1 MGMWGNFSKDEDEE
15 NLDQITATEEKE
27 PIKLID
33 SVNTLTALVNRQKE
47 LSAEILSGIDKE
59 QSLSKQLSTL
69 NLDELNKAA
78 SKETTYKTEEEY
90 DNAYMNQVLNH
101 NNNDLFK
108 SSANFAVSTERK
120 KRYEIYEQML
130 DSNYI
135 VERVLEV
142 FCENIIIRNAQT
154 KSYINTQIND
164 NKMALFDS
172 LGNDIKN
179 SYDKLCKAL
188 LIKYKLQKQLKDT
201 IVPNVCTFGNYFVEI
216 VDLNLLNNLGGI
228 TAHEQVIMD
237 SSGQTLIDE
246 FGNEIKG
253 QKPNNIKT
261 ENLLLESTI
270 YTYEKNKKKD
280 TERKPEIIQ
289 TNIIFESNFDCYES
303 EQDLY
308 NAIQNKD
315 FENILNN
322 GKESIQES
330 STPKTKKRKIKVLNE
345 NGQEIEKEE
354 DILETP
360 HLDSFLQE
368 MLQENSLDQV
378 DLSFFDNMDLMGN
391 ETDTQEQFNIKD
403 ITTLKLDALKDIY
416 LDYHHPKNVIIIEKN
431 NLIYGY
437 LIIED
442 DTSQG
447 QGSYEVDR
455 FKRFSAGLSSHNTTG
470 FETYDN
476 SQVIKDATDSITK
489 EILKKITSNIRLNK
503 NRMLGQNFDYFKT
516 LNIGEEATASLK
528 LLIYQK
534 IKYKSKL
541 KFRFL
546 TPDSIINFT
555 GQVNNK
561 FAPYGTSIFDKMV
574 QPVKLYTLAL
584 MSSIVSRLSRAAVV
598 RKWTIEAGDKRNHE
612 EIVAKTTSDLKS
624 KAITFDKIN
633 QMKNT
638 AEIITD
644 YRDMATITINQQ
656 RFIDM
661 EILPMQDRGLPLND
675 MNDLKQDVIAAGG
688 VPGIYLNIT
697 DSVDLREKLVHL
709 NITFA
714 NNIINKQASI
724 EEGLDQF
731 LNCMFKKV
739 LKYNNYKE
747 QDFNLSNYINYKLNP
762 PLVLQL
768 QSDEAQ
774 ITIVQNIV
782 NALDGLK
789 LPSDPRKIL
798 QRYIPNI
805 NWDTI
810 YKEGQNYKQELG
822 KQAIIT
828 PDNQQGY

>member
-1 MGMWGNFSKDEDEE
+1 MGMWDNFAKEDN
-15 NLDQITATEEKE
+15 NLDEISSTKEKE

-33 SVNTLTALVNRQKE
+33 SVGTLVALTNRSRE

-69 NLDELNKAA
+69 NIDELNKAA
-78 SKETTYKTEEEY
+78 SKETTYKTEEEF

-130 DSNYI
+130 DSNFI

-164 NKMALFDS
+164 NKTDLFSS
-172 LGNDIKN
+172 LGNDVQN

-188 LIKYKLQKQLKDT
+188 LVKYKLQKQLKDT

-216 VDLNLLNNLGGI
+216 VDLNLLSVMGGI

-237 SSGQTLIDE
+237 SSGQTMVDQNGVEYKSLTQTSIVRE
-246 FGNEIKG
+246 EI
-253 QKPNNIKT
+253 
-261 ENLLLESTI
+261 LVESTI
-270 YTYEKNKKKD
+270 EKPKDKKD
-280 TERKPEIIQ
+280 KDKDRDKEKVKT
-289 TNIIFESNFDCYES
+289 TVIFESNFDCFES
-303 EQDLY
+303 EEDLLITIK
-308 NAIQNKD
+308 NNEFKS
-315 FENILNN
+315 ILNSS
-322 GKESIQES
+322 KEIHEDSKDIIQEQEHS
-330 STPKTKKRKIKVLNE
+330 VSNIDNFLNE
-345 NGQEIEKEE
+345 
-354 DILETP
+354 L
-360 HLDSFLQE
+360 
-368 MLQENSLDQV
+368 LQENTLDHI
-378 DLSFFDNMDLMGN
+378 DLGFFDQMNLENSPDNSDLK
-391 ETDTQEQFNIKD
+391 QFNVKD
-403 ITTLKLDALKDIY
+403 IMKLKLDSLKDIY
-416 LDYHHPKNVIIIEKN
+416 LDYHHPKNIIIIEKH
-431 NLIYGY
+431 NLVYGY

-442 DTSQG
+442 ETSQG

-455 FKRFSAGLSSHNTTG
+455 FKRFSAGLSSHGTSG
-470 FETYDN
+470 FESYDN
-476 SQVIKDATDSITK
+476 SQVIRDTTDSITK

-503 NRMLGQNFDYFKT
+503 NRILGQNFDYFKT
-516 LNIGEEATASLK
+516 LNIGEEAIASLK

-546 TPDSIINFT
+546 TPDSIINFS

-656 RFIDM
+656 KFIDM

-697 DSVDLREKLVHL
+697 DNVDLREKLVHL

-714 NNIINKQASI
+714 NNIINKQATI
-724 EEGLDQF
+724 EDGLDQF
-731 LNCMFKKV
+731 LNAMFKKL
-739 LKYNNYKE
+739 LKYNNFKE

-774 ITIVQNIV
+774 ITVVNNIV
-782 NALDGLK
+782 NSLDGLK
-789 LPSDPRKIL
+789 VPIDPRKIL

-805 NWDTI
+805 NWDNI
-810 YKEGQNYKQELG
+810 HKEGLAYKQDFG
-822 KQAIIT
+822 KQAIISQNDQT
-828 PDNQQGY
+828 NY

>member
-1 MGMWGNFSKDEDEE
+1 MGMWDNFAKEDD
-15 NLDQITATEEKE
+15 NLDEISSTEEKE

-33 SVNTLTALVNRQKE
+33 SVGTLVALTNRSRE

-69 NLDELNKAA
+69 NIDELNKAA
-78 SKETTYKTEEEY
+78 SKETTYKTEEEF

-108 SSANFAVSTERK
+108 SSSNFAVSTERK

-130 DSNYI
+130 DSNFI

-164 NKMALFDS
+164 NKTDLFSS
-172 LGNDIKN
+172 LGNDVQN

-188 LIKYKLQKQLKDT
+188 LVKYKLQKQLKDT

-216 VDLNLLNNLGGI
+216 VDLNLLSVMGGI

-237 SSGQTLIDE
+237 SSGQTMVDQNGVEYKSLTQTSIVRE
-246 FGNEIKG
+246 EI
-253 QKPNNIKT
+253 
-261 ENLLLESTI
+261 LVESTI
-270 YTYEKNKKKD
+270 EKPKDKKD
-280 TERKPEIIQ
+280 KKDQDREKEKIKT
-289 TNIIFESNFDCYES
+289 TVIFESNFDCFES
-303 EQDLY
+303 EEDLLITIK
-308 NAIQNKD
+308 NNEFKS
-315 FENILNN
+315 ILNSS
-322 GKESIQES
+322 KEIHEDSKDIIQEQEHS
-330 STPKTKKRKIKVLNE
+330 VSNIDNFLNE
-345 NGQEIEKEE
+345 
-354 DILETP
+354 L
-360 HLDSFLQE
+360 
-368 MLQENSLDQV
+368 LQENTLDHI
-378 DLSFFDNMDLMGN
+378 DLGFFDQMNLENSPDN
-391 ETDTQEQFNIKD
+391 SDSKQFNVKD
-403 ITTLKLDALKDIY
+403 IMKLKLDSLKDIY
-416 LDYHHPKNVIIIEKN
+416 LDYHHPKNIIIIEKH
-431 NLIYGY
+431 NLVYGY

-442 DTSQG
+442 ETSQG

-455 FKRFSAGLSSHNTTG
+455 FKRFSAGLSSHGTSG
-470 FETYDN
+470 FESYDN
-476 SQVIKDATDSITK
+476 SQVIRDTTDSITK

-516 LNIGEEATASLK
+516 LNIGEEAIASLK

-546 TPDSIINFT
+546 TPDSIINFS

-598 RKWTIEAGDKRNHE
+598 RKWTIEAGDKRNHD

-656 RFIDM
+656 KFIDM

-697 DSVDLREKLVHL
+697 DNVDLREKLVHL

-714 NNIINKQASI
+714 NNIINKQATI
-724 EEGLDQF
+724 EDGLDQF
-731 LNCMFKKV
+731 LNAMFKKL
-739 LKYNNYKE
+739 LKYNNFKE

-774 ITIVQNIV
+774 ITVVNNIV
-782 NALDGLK
+782 NSLDGLK
-789 LPSDPRKIL
+789 VPIDPRKIL

-805 NWDTI
+805 NWDNI
-810 YKEGQNYKQELG
+810 HKEGLAYKQDFG
-822 KQAIIT
+822 KQAIISQNDQT
-828 PDNQQGY
+828 NY

>member
-1 MGMWGNFSKDEDEE
+1 MGMWDNFAKEDD
-15 NLDQITATEEKE
+15 NLDEISSTEEKE

-33 SVNTLTALVNRQKE
+33 SVGTLVALTNRSRE

-69 NLDELNKAA
+69 NIDELNKAA
-78 SKETTYKTEEEY
+78 SKETTYKTEEEF

-130 DSNYI
+130 DSNFI

-164 NKMALFDS
+164 NKTDLFSS
-172 LGNDIKN
+172 LGNDVQN

-188 LIKYKLQKQLKDT
+188 LVKYKLQKQLKDT

-216 VDLNLLNNLGGI
+216 VDLNLLSVMGGI

-237 SSGQTLIDE
+237 SSGQTMVDQNGVEYKSLTQTSIVRE
-246 FGNEIKG
+246 EI
-253 QKPNNIKT
+253 
-261 ENLLLESTI
+261 LVESTI
-270 YTYEKNKKKD
+270 EKPKDKKDKNKDREKEKVK
-280 TERKPEIIQ
+280 T
-289 TNIIFESNFDCYES
+289 TVIFESNFDCFES
-303 EQDLY
+303 EEDLLITIK
-308 NAIQNKD
+308 NNEFKS
-315 FENILNN
+315 ILNSS
-322 GKESIQES
+322 KEIHEDSKDIIQEQEHS
-330 STPKTKKRKIKVLNE
+330 VSNIDNFLNE
-345 NGQEIEKEE
+345 
-354 DILETP
+354 L
-360 HLDSFLQE
+360 
-368 MLQENSLDQV
+368 LQENTLDHI
-378 DLSFFDNMDLMGN
+378 DLGFFDQMNLENSPDN
-391 ETDTQEQFNIKD
+391 SDSKQFNVKD
-403 ITTLKLDALKDIY
+403 IMKLKLDSLKDIY
-416 LDYHHPKNVIIIEKN
+416 LDYHHPKNIIIIEKH
-431 NLIYGY
+431 NLVYGY

-442 DTSQG
+442 ETSQG

-455 FKRFSAGLSSHNTTG
+455 FKRFSAGLSSHGTSG
-470 FETYDN
+470 FESYDN
-476 SQVIKDATDSITK
+476 SQVIRDTTDSITK

-516 LNIGEEATASLK
+516 LNIGEEAIASLK

-546 TPDSIINFT
+546 TPDSIINFS

-656 RFIDM
+656 KFIDM

-697 DSVDLREKLVHL
+697 DNVDLREKLVHL

-714 NNIINKQASI
+714 NNIINKQATI
-724 EEGLDQF
+724 EDGLDQF
-731 LNCMFKKV
+731 LNAMFKKL
-739 LKYNNYKE
+739 LKYNNFKE

-774 ITIVQNIV
+774 ITVVNNIV
-782 NALDGLK
+782 NSLDGLK
-789 LPSDPRKIL
+789 VPIDPRKIL

-805 NWDTI
+805 NWDNI
-810 YKEGQNYKQELG
+810 HKEGLAYKQDFG
-822 KQAIIT
+822 KQAIISQNDQT
-828 PDNQQGY
+828 NY

>member
-1 MGMWGNFSKDEDEE
+1 MGMWDNFAKEDD
-15 NLDQITATEEKE
+15 NLDEISSTEEKE

-33 SVNTLTALVNRQKE
+33 SVGTLVALTNRSRE

-69 NLDELNKAA
+69 NIDELNKAA
-78 SKETTYKTEEEY
+78 SKETTYKTEEEF

-130 DSNYI
+130 DSNFI

-164 NKMALFDS
+164 NKTDLFSS
-172 LGNDIKN
+172 LGNDVQN

-188 LIKYKLQKQLKDT
+188 LVKYKLQKQLKDT

-216 VDLNLLNNLGGI
+216 VDLNLLSVMGGI

-237 SSGQTLIDE
+237 SSGQTMVDQNGVEYKSLTQTSIVRE
-246 FGNEIKG
+246 EI
-253 QKPNNIKT
+253 
-261 ENLLLESTI
+261 LVESTI
-270 YTYEKNKKKD
+270 EKPKDKKD
-280 TERKPEIIQ
+280 KDKDREKEKVKT
-289 TNIIFESNFDCYES
+289 TVIFESNFDCFES
-303 EQDLY
+303 EEDLLITIK
-308 NAIQNKD
+308 NNE
-315 FENILNN
+315 FNSILNSS
-322 GKESIQES
+322 KEIHEDSKDIIQEQEHS
-330 STPKTKKRKIKVLNE
+330 VSNIDNFLNE
-345 NGQEIEKEE
+345 
-354 DILETP
+354 L
-360 HLDSFLQE
+360 
-368 MLQENSLDQV
+368 LQENTLDHI
-378 DLSFFDNMDLMGN
+378 DLGFFDQMNLENSPDSSDLK
-391 ETDTQEQFNIKD
+391 QFNVKD
-403 ITTLKLDALKDIY
+403 IMKLKLDSLKDIY
-416 LDYHHPKNVIIIEKN
+416 LDYHHPKNVIIIEKH
-431 NLIYGY
+431 NLVYGY

-442 DTSQG
+442 ETSQG

-455 FKRFSAGLSSHNTTG
+455 FKRFSAGLSSHGTSG
-470 FETYDN
+470 FESYDN
-476 SQVIKDATDSITK
+476 SQVIRDTTDSITK

-516 LNIGEEATASLK
+516 LNIGEEAIASLK

-546 TPDSIINFT
+546 TPDTIINFS

-697 DSVDLREKLVHL
+697 DNVDLREKLVHL

-724 EEGLDQF
+724 EDGLDQF
-731 LNCMFKKV
+731 LNAMFKKL
-739 LKYNNYKE
+739 LKYNNFKE

-774 ITIVQNIV
+774 ITVVNNIV
-782 NALDGLK
+782 NSLDGLK
-789 LPSDPRKIL
+789 VPIDPRKIL

-805 NWDTI
+805 NWDNI
-810 YKEGQNYKQELG
+810 HKEGLAYKQDFG
-822 KQAIIT
+822 KQAIISPNDQT
-828 PDNQQGY
+828 NY

>member
-1 MGMWGNFSKDEDEE
+1 MGMWDNFAKEDD
-15 NLDQITATEEKE
+15 NLDEISSTEEKE

-33 SVNTLTALVNRQKE
+33 SVGTLVALTNRSRE

-69 NLDELNKAA
+69 NIDELNKAA
-78 SKETTYKTEEEY
+78 SKETTYKTEEEF

-130 DSNYI
+130 DSNFI

-164 NKMALFDS
+164 NKTDLFSS
-172 LGNDIKN
+172 LGNDVQN

-188 LIKYKLQKQLKDT
+188 LVKYKLQKQLKDT

-216 VDLNLLNNLGGI
+216 VDLNLLSVMGGI

-237 SSGQTLIDE
+237 SSGQTMVDQNGVEYKSLTQTSIVRE
-246 FGNEIKG
+246 EI
-253 QKPNNIKT
+253 
-261 ENLLLESTI
+261 LVESTI
-270 YTYEKNKKKD
+270 EKPKDKKDKNKDREKEKVK
-280 TERKPEIIQ
+280 T
-289 TNIIFESNFDCYES
+289 TVIFESNFDCFES
-303 EQDLY
+303 EEDLLITIK
-308 NAIQNKD
+308 NNEFKS
-315 FENILNN
+315 ILNSS
-322 GKESIQES
+322 KEIHEDSKDIIQEQEHS
-330 STPKTKKRKIKVLNE
+330 ISNIDNFLNE
-345 NGQEIEKEE
+345 
-354 DILETP
+354 L
-360 HLDSFLQE
+360 
-368 MLQENSLDQV
+368 LQENTLDHI
-378 DLSFFDNMDLMGN
+378 DLGFFDQMNLENSPDN
-391 ETDTQEQFNIKD
+391 SNSKQFNVKD
-403 ITTLKLDALKDIY
+403 IMKLKLDSLKDIY
-416 LDYHHPKNVIIIEKN
+416 LDYHHPKNIIIIEKH
-431 NLIYGY
+431 NLVYGY

-442 DTSQG
+442 ETSQG

-455 FKRFSAGLSSHNTTG
+455 FKRFSAGLSSHGTSG
-470 FETYDN
+470 FESYDN
-476 SQVIKDATDSITK
+476 SQVIRDTTDSITK

-516 LNIGEEATASLK
+516 LNIGEEAIASLK

-546 TPDSIINFT
+546 TPDTIINFS

-697 DSVDLREKLVHL
+697 DNVDLREKLVHL

-714 NNIINKQASI
+714 NNIINKQATI
-724 EEGLDQF
+724 EDGLDQF
-731 LNCMFKKV
+731 LNAMFKKL
-739 LKYNNYKE
+739 LKYNNFKE

-774 ITIVQNIV
+774 ITVVNNIV
-782 NALDGLK
+782 NSLDGLK
-789 LPSDPRKIL
+789 VPIDPRKIL

-805 NWDTI
+805 NWDNI
-810 YKEGQNYKQELG
+810 HKEGLAYKQDFG
-822 KQAIIT
+822 KQAIISQNDQT
-828 PDNQQGY
+828 NY

>member
-1 MGMWGNFSKDEDEE
+1 MGMWDNFAKEDD
-15 NLDQITATEEKE
+15 NLDEISSTEEKE

-33 SVNTLTALVNRQKE
+33 SVGTLVALTNRSRE

-69 NLDELNKAA
+69 NIDELNKAA
-78 SKETTYKTEEEY
+78 SKETTYKTEEEF

-130 DSNYI
+130 DSNFI

-164 NKMALFDS
+164 NKTDLFSS
-172 LGNDIKN
+172 LGNDVQN

-188 LIKYKLQKQLKDT
+188 LVKYKLQKQLKDT

-216 VDLNLLNNLGGI
+216 VDLNLLSVMGGI

-237 SSGQTLIDE
+237 SSGQTMVDQNGVEYKSLTQTSIVRE
-246 FGNEIKG
+246 EI
-253 QKPNNIKT
+253 
-261 ENLLLESTI
+261 LVESTI
-270 YTYEKNKKKD
+270 EKPKDKKD
-280 TERKPEIIQ
+280 KDKDREKEKIKT
-289 TNIIFESNFDCYES
+289 TVIFESNFNCFES
-303 EQDLY
+303 EEDLLITIK
-308 NAIQNKD
+308 NNE
-315 FENILNN
+315 FNSILNSS
-322 GKESIQES
+322 KEIHEDSKDIIQEQEHS
-330 STPKTKKRKIKVLNE
+330 ISNIDNFLNE
-345 NGQEIEKEE
+345 
-354 DILETP
+354 L
-360 HLDSFLQE
+360 
-368 MLQENSLDQV
+368 LQENTLDHI
-378 DLSFFDNMDLMGN
+378 DLGFFDQMNLENSPDN
-391 ETDTQEQFNIKD
+391 SDSKQFNVKD
-403 ITTLKLDALKDIY
+403 IMKLKLDSLKDIY
-416 LDYHHPKNVIIIEKN
+416 LDYHHPKNIIIIEKH
-431 NLIYGY
+431 NLVYGY

-442 DTSQG
+442 ETSQG

-455 FKRFSAGLSSHNTTG
+455 FKRFSAGLSSHGTSG
-470 FETYDN
+470 FESYDN
-476 SQVIKDATDSITK
+476 SQVIKDTTDSITK

-516 LNIGEEATASLK
+516 LNIGEEAIASLK

-546 TPDSIINFT
+546 TPDSIINFS

-697 DSVDLREKLVHL
+697 DNVDLREKLVHL

-714 NNIINKQASI
+714 NNIINKQATI
-724 EEGLDQF
+724 EDGLDQF
-731 LNCMFKKV
+731 LNAMFKKL
-739 LKYNNYKE
+739 LKYNNFKE

-774 ITIVQNIV
+774 ITVVNNIV
-782 NALDGLK
+782 NSLDGLK
-789 LPSDPRKIL
+789 VPIDPRKIL

-805 NWDTI
+805 NWDNI
-810 YKEGQNYKQELG
+810 HKEGLAYKQDFG
-822 KQAIIT
+822 KQAIISQNDQT
-828 PDNQQGY
+828 NY

>member
-1 MGMWGNFSKDEDEE
+1 MGMWDNFAKEDD
-15 NLDQITATEEKE
+15 NLDEISSTEEKE

-33 SVNTLTALVNRQKE
+33 SVGTLVALTNRSRE

-69 NLDELNKAA
+69 NIDELNKAA
-78 SKETTYKTEEEY
+78 SKETTYKTEEEF

-108 SSANFAVSTERK
+108 SSSNFAVSTERK

-130 DSNYI
+130 DSNFI

-164 NKMALFDS
+164 NKTDLFSS
-172 LGNDIKN
+172 LGNDVQN

-188 LIKYKLQKQLKDT
+188 LVKYKLQKQLKDT

-216 VDLNLLNNLGGI
+216 VDLNLLSVMGGI

-237 SSGQTLIDE
+237 SSGQTMVDQNGVEYKSLTQTSIVRE
-246 FGNEIKG
+246 EI
-253 QKPNNIKT
+253 
-261 ENLLLESTI
+261 LVESTI
-270 YTYEKNKKKD
+270 EKPKDKKD
-280 TERKPEIIQ
+280 KDKDREKEKVKT
-289 TNIIFESNFDCYES
+289 TVIFESNFDCFES
-303 EQDLY
+303 EEDLLITIK
-308 NAIQNKD
+308 NNEFKS
-315 FENILNN
+315 ILNSS
-322 GKESIQES
+322 KEIHEDSKDIIQEQEHS
-330 STPKTKKRKIKVLNE
+330 VSNIDNFLNE
-345 NGQEIEKEE
+345 
-354 DILETP
+354 L
-360 HLDSFLQE
+360 
-368 MLQENSLDQV
+368 LQENTLDHI
-378 DLSFFDNMDLMGN
+378 DLGFFDQMNLENSPDN
-391 ETDTQEQFNIKD
+391 SDSKQFNVKD
-403 ITTLKLDALKDIY
+403 IMKLKLDSLKDIY
-416 LDYHHPKNVIIIEKN
+416 LDYHHPKNIIIIEKH
-431 NLIYGY
+431 NLVYGY

-442 DTSQG
+442 ETSQG

-455 FKRFSAGLSSHNTTG
+455 FKRFSAGLSSHGTSG
-470 FETYDN
+470 FESYDN
-476 SQVIKDATDSITK
+476 SQVIKDTTDSITK

-516 LNIGEEATASLK
+516 LNIGEEAIASLK

-546 TPDSIINFT
+546 TPDSIINFS

-656 RFIDM
+656 KFIDM

-697 DSVDLREKLVHL
+697 DNVDLREKLVHL

-714 NNIINKQASI
+714 NNIINKQATI
-724 EEGLDQF
+724 EDGLDQF
-731 LNCMFKKV
+731 LNAMFKKL
-739 LKYNNYKE
+739 LKYNNFKE

-774 ITIVQNIV
+774 ITVVNNIV
-782 NALDGLK
+782 NSLDGLK
-789 LPSDPRKIL
+789 VPIDPRKIL

-805 NWDTI
+805 NWDNI
-810 YKEGQNYKQELG
+810 HKEGLAYKQDFG
-822 KQAIIT
+822 KQAIISQNDQT
-828 PDNQQGY
+828 NY

>member
-1 MGMWGNFSKDEDEE
+1 MGMWDNFAKEDD
-15 NLDQITATEEKE
+15 NLDEISSTEEKE

-33 SVNTLTALVNRQKE
+33 SVGTLVALTNRSRE

-69 NLDELNKAA
+69 NIDELNKAA
-78 SKETTYKTEEEY
+78 SKETTYKTEEEF

-108 SSANFAVSTERK
+108 SSSNFAVSTERK

-130 DSNYI
+130 DSNFI

-164 NKMALFDS
+164 NKTDLFSS
-172 LGNDIKN
+172 LGNDVQN

-188 LIKYKLQKQLKDT
+188 LVKYKLQKQLKDT

-216 VDLNLLNNLGGI
+216 VDLNLLSVMGGI

-237 SSGQTLIDE
+237 SSGQTMVDQNGVEYKSLTQTSIVRE
-246 FGNEIKG
+246 EI
-253 QKPNNIKT
+253 
-261 ENLLLESTI
+261 LVESTI
-270 YTYEKNKKKD
+270 EKPKDKKDKNKDREKEKVK
-280 TERKPEIIQ
+280 T
-289 TNIIFESNFDCYES
+289 TVIFESNFDCFES
-303 EQDLY
+303 EEDLLITIK
-308 NAIQNKD
+308 NNEFKS
-315 FENILNN
+315 ILNSS
-322 GKESIQES
+322 KEIHEDSKDIIQEQEHS
-330 STPKTKKRKIKVLNE
+330 VSNIDNFLNE
-345 NGQEIEKEE
+345 
-354 DILETP
+354 L
-360 HLDSFLQE
+360 
-368 MLQENSLDQV
+368 LQENTLDHI
-378 DLSFFDNMDLMGN
+378 DLGFFDQMNLENSPDN
-391 ETDTQEQFNIKD
+391 SDSKQFNVKD
-403 ITTLKLDALKDIY
+403 IMKLKLDSLKDIY
-416 LDYHHPKNVIIIEKN
+416 LDYHHPKNIIIIEKH
-431 NLIYGY
+431 NLVYGY

-442 DTSQG
+442 ETSQG

-455 FKRFSAGLSSHNTTG
+455 FKRFSAGLSSHGTSG
-470 FETYDN
+470 FESYDN
-476 SQVIKDATDSITK
+476 SQVIRDTTDSITK

-516 LNIGEEATASLK
+516 LNIGEEAIASLK

-546 TPDSIINFT
+546 TPDTIINFS

-656 RFIDM
+656 KFIDM

-697 DSVDLREKLVHL
+697 DNVDLREKLVHL

-714 NNIINKQASI
+714 NNIINKQATI
-724 EEGLDQF
+724 EDGLDQF
-731 LNCMFKKV
+731 LNAMFKKL
-739 LKYNNYKE
+739 LKYNNFKE

-774 ITIVQNIV
+774 ITVVNNIV
-782 NALDGLK
+782 NSLDGLK
-789 LPSDPRKIL
+789 VPIDPRKIL

-805 NWDTI
+805 NWDNI
-810 YKEGQNYKQELG
+810 HKEGLAYKQDFG
-822 KQAIIT
+822 KQAIISQNDQT
-828 PDNQQGY
+828 NY

>member
-1 MGMWGNFSKDEDEE
+1 MGMWDNFAKEDD
-15 NLDQITATEEKE
+15 NLDEISSTEEKE

-33 SVNTLTALVNRQKE
+33 SVGTLVALTNRSRE

-69 NLDELNKAA
+69 NIDELNKAA
-78 SKETTYKTEEEY
+78 SKETTYKTEEEF

-108 SSANFAVSTERK
+108 SSSNFAVSTERK

-130 DSNYI
+130 DSNFI

-164 NKMALFDS
+164 NKTDLFSS
-172 LGNDIKN
+172 LGNDVQN

-188 LIKYKLQKQLKDT
+188 LVKYKLQKQLKDT

-216 VDLNLLNNLGGI
+216 VDLNLLSVMGGI

-237 SSGQTLIDE
+237 SSGQTMVDQNGVEYKSLTQTSIVRE
-246 FGNEIKG
+246 EI
-253 QKPNNIKT
+253 
-261 ENLLLESTI
+261 LVESTI
-270 YTYEKNKKKD
+270 EKPKDKKDKNKDREKEKVK
-280 TERKPEIIQ
+280 T
-289 TNIIFESNFDCYES
+289 TVIFESNFDCFES
-303 EQDLY
+303 EEDLLITIK
-308 NAIQNKD
+308 NNEFKS
-315 FENILNN
+315 ILNSS
-322 GKESIQES
+322 KEIHEDSKDIIQEQEHS
-330 STPKTKKRKIKVLNE
+330 VSNIDNFLNE
-345 NGQEIEKEE
+345 
-354 DILETP
+354 L
-360 HLDSFLQE
+360 
-368 MLQENSLDQV
+368 LQENTLDHI
-378 DLSFFDNMDLMGN
+378 DLGFFDQMNLENSPDNSDLK
-391 ETDTQEQFNIKD
+391 QFNVKD
-403 ITTLKLDALKDIY
+403 IMKLKLDSLKDIY
-416 LDYHHPKNVIIIEKN
+416 LDYHHPKNIIIIEKH
-431 NLIYGY
+431 NLVYGY

-442 DTSQG
+442 ETSQG

-455 FKRFSAGLSSHNTTG
+455 FKRFSAGLSSHGTSG
-470 FETYDN
+470 FESYDN
-476 SQVIKDATDSITK
+476 SQVIKDTTDSITK

-516 LNIGEEATASLK
+516 LNIGEEAIASLK

-546 TPDSIINFT
+546 TPDSIINFS

-656 RFIDM
+656 KFIDM

-697 DSVDLREKLVHL
+697 DNVDLREKLVHL

-714 NNIINKQASI
+714 NNIINKQATI
-724 EEGLDQF
+724 EDGLDQF
-731 LNCMFKKV
+731 LNAMFKKL
-739 LKYNNYKE
+739 LKYNNFKE

-774 ITIVQNIV
+774 ITVVNNIV
-782 NALDGLK
+782 NSLDGLK
-789 LPSDPRKIL
+789 VPIDPRKIL

-805 NWDTI
+805 NWDNI
-810 YKEGQNYKQELG
+810 HKEGLAYKQDFG
-822 KQAIIT
+822 KQAIISQNDQT
-828 PDNQQGY
+828 NY

>member
-1 MGMWGNFSKDEDEE
+1 MGMWDNFAKEDD
-15 NLDQITATEEKE
+15 NLDEISSTEEKE

-33 SVNTLTALVNRQKE
+33 SVGTLVALTNRSRE

-69 NLDELNKAA
+69 NIDELNKAA
-78 SKETTYKTEEEY
+78 SKETTYKTEEEF

-108 SSANFAVSTERK
+108 SSSNFAVSTERK

-130 DSNYI
+130 DSNFI

-164 NKMALFDS
+164 NKTDLFSS
-172 LGNDIKN
+172 LGNDVQN

-188 LIKYKLQKQLKDT
+188 LVKYKLQKQLKDT

-216 VDLNLLNNLGGI
+216 VDLNLLSVMGGI

-237 SSGQTLIDE
+237 SSGQTMVDQNGVEYKSLTQTSIVRE
-246 FGNEIKG
+246 EI
-253 QKPNNIKT
+253 
-261 ENLLLESTI
+261 LVESTI
-270 YTYEKNKKKD
+270 EKPKDKKDKNKDREKEKVK
-280 TERKPEIIQ
+280 T
-289 TNIIFESNFDCYES
+289 TVIFESNFDCFES
-303 EQDLY
+303 EEDLLITIK
-308 NAIQNKD
+308 NNEFKS
-315 FENILNN
+315 ILNSS
-322 GKESIQES
+322 KEIHEDSKDIIQEQEHS
-330 STPKTKKRKIKVLNE
+330 VSNIDNFLNE
-345 NGQEIEKEE
+345 
-354 DILETP
+354 L
-360 HLDSFLQE
+360 
-368 MLQENSLDQV
+368 LQENTLDHI
-378 DLSFFDNMDLMGN
+378 DLGFFDQMNLENSPDN
-391 ETDTQEQFNIKD
+391 SDSKQFNVKD
-403 ITTLKLDALKDIY
+403 IMKLKLDSLKDIY
-416 LDYHHPKNVIIIEKN
+416 LDYHHPKNIIIIEKH
-431 NLIYGY
+431 NLVYGY

-442 DTSQG
+442 ETSQG

-455 FKRFSAGLSSHNTTG
+455 FKRFSAGLSSHGTSG
-470 FETYDN
+470 FESYDN
-476 SQVIKDATDSITK
+476 SQVIKDTTDSITK

-516 LNIGEEATASLK
+516 LNIGEEAIASLK

-546 TPDSIINFT
+546 TPDTIINFS

-697 DSVDLREKLVHL
+697 DNVDLREKLVHL

-714 NNIINKQASI
+714 NNIINKQATI
-724 EEGLDQF
+724 EDGLDQF
-731 LNCMFKKV
+731 LNAMFKKL
-739 LKYNNYKE
+739 LKYNNFKE

-774 ITIVQNIV
+774 ITVVNNIV
-782 NALDGLK
+782 NSLDGLK
-789 LPSDPRKIL
+789 VPIDPRKIL

-805 NWDTI
+805 NWDNI
-810 YKEGQNYKQELG
+810 HKEGLAYKQDFG
-822 KQAIIT
+822 KQAIISQNDQT
-828 PDNQQGY
+828 NY

>member
-1 MGMWGNFSKDEDEE
+1 MGMWDNFAKEDD
-15 NLDQITATEEKE
+15 NLDEISSTEEKE

-33 SVNTLTALVNRQKE
+33 SVGTLVALTNRSRE

-69 NLDELNKAA
+69 NIDELNKAA
-78 SKETTYKTEEEY
+78 SKETTYKTEEEF

-108 SSANFAVSTERK
+108 SSSNFAVSTERK

-130 DSNYI
+130 DSNFI

-164 NKMALFDS
+164 NKTDLFSS
-172 LGNDIKN
+172 LGNDVQN

-188 LIKYKLQKQLKDT
+188 LVKYKLQKQLKDT

-216 VDLNLLNNLGGI
+216 VDLNLLSVMGGI

-237 SSGQTLIDE
+237 SSGQTMVDQNGVEYKSLTQTSIVRE
-246 FGNEIKG
+246 EI
-253 QKPNNIKT
+253 
-261 ENLLLESTI
+261 LVESTI
-270 YTYEKNKKKD
+270 EKPKDKKD
-280 TERKPEIIQ
+280 KDKDREKEKVKT
-289 TNIIFESNFDCYES
+289 TVIFESNFDCFES
-303 EQDLY
+303 EEDLLITIK
-308 NAIQNKD
+308 NNEFKS
-315 FENILNN
+315 ILNSS
-322 GKESIQES
+322 KEIHEDSKDIIQEQEHS
-330 STPKTKKRKIKVLNE
+330 VSNIDNFLNE
-345 NGQEIEKEE
+345 
-354 DILETP
+354 L
-360 HLDSFLQE
+360 
-368 MLQENSLDQV
+368 LQENTLDHI
-378 DLSFFDNMDLMGN
+378 DLGFFDQMNLENSPDN
-391 ETDTQEQFNIKD
+391 SDSKQFNVKD
-403 ITTLKLDALKDIY
+403 IMKLKLDSLKDIY
-416 LDYHHPKNVIIIEKN
+416 LDYHHPKNIIIIEKH
-431 NLIYGY
+431 NLVYGY

-442 DTSQG
+442 ETSQG

-455 FKRFSAGLSSHNTTG
+455 FKRFSAGLSSHGTSG
-470 FETYDN
+470 FESYDN
-476 SQVIKDATDSITK
+476 SQVIKDTTDSITK

-516 LNIGEEATASLK
+516 LNIGEEAIASLK

-546 TPDSIINFT
+546 TPDSIINFS

-697 DSVDLREKLVHL
+697 DNVDLREKLVHL

-714 NNIINKQASI
+714 NNIINKQATI
-724 EEGLDQF
+724 EDGLDQF
-731 LNCMFKKV
+731 LNAMFKKL
-739 LKYNNYKE
+739 LKYNNFKE

-774 ITIVQNIV
+774 ITVVNNIV
-782 NALDGLK
+782 NSLDGLK
-789 LPSDPRKIL
+789 VPIDPRKIL

-810 YKEGQNYKQELG
+810 HKEGLAYKQDFG
-822 KQAIIT
+822 KQAIISPNDQT
-828 PDNQQGY
+828 NY

>member
-1 MGMWGNFSKDEDEE
+1 MGMWDNFAKEDD
-15 NLDQITATEEKE
+15 NLDEISSTEEKE
-27 PIKLID
+27 PIKLIN
-33 SVNTLTALVNRQKE
+33 SVGTLVALTNRSRE

-69 NLDELNKAA
+69 NIDELNKAA
-78 SKETTYKTEEEY
+78 SKETTYKTEEEF

-108 SSANFAVSTERK
+108 SSSNFAVSTERK

-130 DSNYI
+130 DSNFI

-164 NKMALFDS
+164 NKTDLFSS
-172 LGNDIKN
+172 LGNDVQN

-188 LIKYKLQKQLKDT
+188 LVKYKLQKQLKDT

-216 VDLNLLNNLGGI
+216 VDLNLLSVMGGI

-237 SSGQTLIDE
+237 SSGQTMVDQNGVEYKSLTQTSIVRE
-246 FGNEIKG
+246 EI
-253 QKPNNIKT
+253 
-261 ENLLLESTI
+261 LVESTI
-270 YTYEKNKKKD
+270 EKPKDKKDKNKDREKEKVK
-280 TERKPEIIQ
+280 T
-289 TNIIFESNFDCYES
+289 TVIFESNFDCFES
-303 EQDLY
+303 EEDLLITIK
-308 NAIQNKD
+308 NNE
-315 FENILNN
+315 FNSILNSS
-322 GKESIQES
+322 KEIHEDSKDIIQEQEHS
-330 STPKTKKRKIKVLNE
+330 VSNIDNFLNE
-345 NGQEIEKEE
+345 
-354 DILETP
+354 L
-360 HLDSFLQE
+360 
-368 MLQENSLDQV
+368 LQENTLDHI
-378 DLSFFDNMDLMGN
+378 DLGFFDQMNLENSPDSSDMK
-391 ETDTQEQFNIKD
+391 QFNVKD
-403 ITTLKLDALKDIY
+403 IMKLKLDSLKDIY
-416 LDYHHPKNVIIIEKN
+416 LDYHHPKNIIIIEKH
-431 NLIYGY
+431 NLVYGY

-442 DTSQG
+442 ETSQG

-455 FKRFSAGLSSHNTTG
+455 FKRFSAGLSSHGTSG
-470 FETYDN
+470 FESYDN
-476 SQVIKDATDSITK
+476 SQVIRDTTDSITK

-516 LNIGEEATASLK
+516 LNIGEEAIASLK

-546 TPDSIINFT
+546 TPDSIINFS

-656 RFIDM
+656 KFIDM

-697 DSVDLREKLVHL
+697 DNVDLREKLVHL

-714 NNIINKQASI
+714 NNIINKQATI
-724 EEGLDQF
+724 EDGLDQF
-731 LNCMFKKV
+731 LNAMFKKL
-739 LKYNNYKE
+739 LKYNNFKE

-774 ITIVQNIV
+774 ITVVNNIV
-782 NALDGLK
+782 NSLDGLK
-789 LPSDPRKIL
+789 VPIDPRKIL

-805 NWDTI
+805 NWDNI
-810 YKEGQNYKQELG
+810 HKEGLAYKQDFG
-822 KQAIIT
+822 KQAIISQNDQT
-828 PDNQQGY
+828 NY

>member
-1 MGMWGNFSKDEDEE
+1 MGMWDNFAKEDD
-15 NLDQITATEEKE
+15 NLDEISSAEEKE

-33 SVNTLTALVNRQKE
+33 SVGTLVALTNRSRE

-69 NLDELNKAA
+69 NIDELNKAA
-78 SKETTYKTEEEY
+78 SKETTYKTEEEF

-130 DSNYI
+130 DSNFI

-164 NKMALFDS
+164 NKTDLFSS
-172 LGNDIKN
+172 LGNDVQN

-188 LIKYKLQKQLKDT
+188 LVKYKLQKQLKDT

-216 VDLNLLNNLGGI
+216 VDLNLLSVMGGI

-237 SSGQTLIDE
+237 SSGQTMVDQNGVEYKSLTQTSIVRE
-246 FGNEIKG
+246 EI
-253 QKPNNIKT
+253 
-261 ENLLLESTI
+261 LVESTI
-270 YTYEKNKKKD
+270 EKPKDKKD
-280 TERKPEIIQ
+280 KKDQDREKEKIKT
-289 TNIIFESNFDCYES
+289 TVIFESNFDCFES
-303 EQDLY
+303 EEDLLITIK
-308 NAIQNKD
+308 NNEFKS
-315 FENILNN
+315 ILNSS
-322 GKESIQES
+322 KEIHEDSKDIIQEQEHS
-330 STPKTKKRKIKVLNE
+330 VSNIDNFLNE
-345 NGQEIEKEE
+345 
-354 DILETP
+354 L
-360 HLDSFLQE
+360 
-368 MLQENSLDQV
+368 LQENTLDHI
-378 DLSFFDNMDLMGN
+378 DLGFFDQMNLENSPDN
-391 ETDTQEQFNIKD
+391 SDSKQFNVKD
-403 ITTLKLDALKDIY
+403 IMKLKLDSLKDIY
-416 LDYHHPKNVIIIEKN
+416 LDYHHPKNIIIIEKH
-431 NLIYGY
+431 NLVYGY

-442 DTSQG
+442 ETSQG

-455 FKRFSAGLSSHNTTG
+455 FKRFSAGLSSHGTSG
-470 FETYDN
+470 FESYDN
-476 SQVIKDATDSITK
+476 SQVIKDTTDSITK

-516 LNIGEEATASLK
+516 LNIGEEAIASLK

-546 TPDSIINFT
+546 TPDSIINFS

-598 RKWTIEAGDKRNHE
+598 RKWTIEAGDKRNHD

-656 RFIDM
+656 KFIDM

-697 DSVDLREKLVHL
+697 DNVDLREKLVHL

-714 NNIINKQASI
+714 NNIINKQATI
-724 EEGLDQF
+724 EDGLDQF
-731 LNCMFKKV
+731 LNAMFKKL
-739 LKYNNYKE
+739 LKYNNFKE

-774 ITIVQNIV
+774 ITVVNNIV
-782 NALDGLK
+782 NSLDGLK
-789 LPSDPRKIL
+789 VPIDPRKIL

-805 NWDTI
+805 NWDNI
-810 YKEGQNYKQELG
+810 HKEGLAYKQDFG
-822 KQAIIT
+822 KQAIISQNDQT
-828 PDNQQGY
+828 NY

>member
-1 MGMWGNFSKDEDEE
+1 MGMWDNFAKEDD
-15 NLDQITATEEKE
+15 NLDEISSTEEKE

-33 SVNTLTALVNRQKE
+33 SVGTLVALTNRSRE

-69 NLDELNKAA
+69 NIDELNKAA
-78 SKETTYKTEEEY
+78 SKETTYKTEEEF

-108 SSANFAVSTERK
+108 SSSNFAVSTERK

-130 DSNYI
+130 DSNFI

-164 NKMALFDS
+164 NKTDLFSS
-172 LGNDIKN
+172 LGNDVQN

-188 LIKYKLQKQLKDT
+188 LVKYKLQKQLKDT

-216 VDLNLLNNLGGI
+216 VDLNLLSVMGGI

-237 SSGQTLIDE
+237 SSGQTMVDQNGVEYKSLTQTSIIKE
-246 FGNEIKG
+246 EI
-253 QKPNNIKT
+253 
-261 ENLLLESTI
+261 LVESTI
-270 YTYEKNKKKD
+270 EKPKDKKDKNKDREKEKVK
-280 TERKPEIIQ
+280 T
-289 TNIIFESNFDCYES
+289 TVIFESNFDCFES
-303 EQDLY
+303 EEDLLITIK
-308 NAIQNKD
+308 NNE
-315 FENILNN
+315 FNSILNSS
-322 GKESIQES
+322 KEIHEDSKDIIQEQEHS
-330 STPKTKKRKIKVLNE
+330 VSNIDNFLNE
-345 NGQEIEKEE
+345 
-354 DILETP
+354 L
-360 HLDSFLQE
+360 
-368 MLQENSLDQV
+368 LQENTLDHI
-378 DLSFFDNMDLMGN
+378 DLGFFDQMNLENSPDN
-391 ETDTQEQFNIKD
+391 SDSKQFNVKD
-403 ITTLKLDALKDIY
+403 IMKLKLDSLKDIY
-416 LDYHHPKNVIIIEKN
+416 LDYHHPKNIIIIEKH
-431 NLIYGY
+431 NLVYGY

-442 DTSQG
+442 ETSQG

-455 FKRFSAGLSSHNTTG
+455 FKRFSAGLSSHGTSG
-470 FETYDN
+470 FESYDN
-476 SQVIKDATDSITK
+476 SQVIKDTTDSITK

-516 LNIGEEATASLK
+516 LNIGEEAIASLK

-546 TPDSIINFT
+546 TPDTIINFS

-656 RFIDM
+656 KFIDM

-697 DSVDLREKLVHL
+697 DNVDLREKLVHL

-714 NNIINKQASI
+714 NNIINKQATI
-724 EEGLDQF
+724 EDGLDQF
-731 LNCMFKKV
+731 LNAMFKKL
-739 LKYNNYKE
+739 LKYNNFKE

-774 ITIVQNIV
+774 ITVVNNIV
-782 NALDGLK
+782 NSLDGLK
-789 LPSDPRKIL
+789 VPIDPRKIL

-805 NWDTI
+805 NWDNI
-810 YKEGQNYKQELG
+810 HKEGLAYKQDFG
-822 KQAIIT
+822 KQAIISPNDQT
-828 PDNQQGY
+828 NY

>member
-1 MGMWGNFSKDEDEE
+1 MGMWDNFAKEDD
-15 NLDQITATEEKE
+15 NLDEISSTEEKE

-33 SVNTLTALVNRQKE
+33 SVGTLVALTNRSRE

-69 NLDELNKAA
+69 NIDELNKAA
-78 SKETTYKTEEEY
+78 SKETTYKTEEEF

-130 DSNYI
+130 DSNFI

-164 NKMALFDS
+164 NKTDLFSS
-172 LGNDIKN
+172 LGNDVQN

-188 LIKYKLQKQLKDT
+188 LVKYKLQKQLKDT

-216 VDLNLLNNLGGI
+216 VDLNLLSVMGGI

-237 SSGQTLIDE
+237 SSGQTMVDQNGVEYKSLTQTSIVRE
-246 FGNEIKG
+246 EI
-253 QKPNNIKT
+253 
-261 ENLLLESTI
+261 LVESTI
-270 YTYEKNKKKD
+270 EKPKDKKD
-280 TERKPEIIQ
+280 KDKDRDKEKVKT
-289 TNIIFESNFDCYES
+289 TVIFESNFDCFES
-303 EQDLY
+303 EEDLLITIK
-308 NAIQNKD
+308 NNEFKS
-315 FENILNN
+315 ILNSS
-322 GKESIQES
+322 KEIHEDSKDIIQEQEHS
-330 STPKTKKRKIKVLNE
+330 ISNIDNFLNE
-345 NGQEIEKEE
+345 
-354 DILETP
+354 L
-360 HLDSFLQE
+360 
-368 MLQENSLDQV
+368 LQENTLDHI
-378 DLSFFDNMDLMGN
+378 DLGFFDQMNLENSPDN
-391 ETDTQEQFNIKD
+391 SDSKQFNVKD
-403 ITTLKLDALKDIY
+403 IMKLKLDSLKDIY
-416 LDYHHPKNVIIIEKN
+416 LDYHHPKNIIIIEKH
-431 NLIYGY
+431 NLVYGY

-442 DTSQG
+442 ETSQG

-455 FKRFSAGLSSHNTTG
+455 FKRFSAGLSSHGTSG
-470 FETYDN
+470 FESYDN
-476 SQVIKDATDSITK
+476 SQVIRDTTDSITK

-516 LNIGEEATASLK
+516 LNIGEEAIASLK

-546 TPDSIINFT
+546 TPDTIINFS

-598 RKWTIEAGDKRNHE
+598 RKWTIEAGDKRNHD

-656 RFIDM
+656 KFIDM

-697 DSVDLREKLVHL
+697 DNVDLREKLVHL

-714 NNIINKQASI
+714 NNIINKQATI
-724 EEGLDQF
+724 EDGLDQF
-731 LNCMFKKV
+731 LNAMFKKL
-739 LKYNNYKE
+739 LKYNNFKE

-774 ITIVQNIV
+774 ITVVNNIV
-782 NALDGLK
+782 NSLDGLK
-789 LPSDPRKIL
+789 VPIDPRKIL

-805 NWDTI
+805 NWDNI
-810 YKEGQNYKQELG
+810 HKEGLAYKQDFG
-822 KQAIIT
+822 KQAIISQNDQT
-828 PDNQQGY
+828 NY

>member
-1 MGMWGNFSKDEDEE
+1 MGMWDNFAKEDD
-15 NLDQITATEEKE
+15 NLDEISSTEEKE

-33 SVNTLTALVNRQKE
+33 SVGTLVALTNRSRE

-69 NLDELNKAA
+69 NIDELNKAA
-78 SKETTYKTEEEY
+78 SKETTYKTEEEF

-108 SSANFAVSTERK
+108 SSSNFAVSTERK

-130 DSNYI
+130 DSNFI

-164 NKMALFDS
+164 NKTDLFSS
-172 LGNDIKN
+172 LGNDVQN

-188 LIKYKLQKQLKDT
+188 LVKYKLQKQLKDT

-216 VDLNLLNNLGGI
+216 VDLNLLSVMGGI

-237 SSGQTLIDE
+237 SSGQTIVDQNGVEYKSLTQTSIVRE
-246 FGNEIKG
+246 EI
-253 QKPNNIKT
+253 
-261 ENLLLESTI
+261 LVESTI
-270 YTYEKNKKKD
+270 EKPKDKKDKNKDREKEKIK
-280 TERKPEIIQ
+280 T
-289 TNIIFESNFDCYES
+289 TVIFESNFDCFES
-303 EQDLY
+303 EEDLLITIK
-308 NAIQNKD
+308 NNEFKS
-315 FENILNN
+315 ILNSS
-322 GKESIQES
+322 KEIHEDSKDIIQEQEHS
-330 STPKTKKRKIKVLNE
+330 VSNIDNFLNE
-345 NGQEIEKEE
+345 
-354 DILETP
+354 L
-360 HLDSFLQE
+360 
-368 MLQENSLDQV
+368 LQENTLDHI
-378 DLSFFDNMDLMGN
+378 DLGFFDQMNLENSPDN
-391 ETDTQEQFNIKD
+391 SDSKQFNVKD
-403 ITTLKLDALKDIY
+403 IMKLKLDSLKDIY
-416 LDYHHPKNVIIIEKN
+416 LDYHHPKNIIIIEKH
-431 NLIYGY
+431 NLVYGY

-442 DTSQG
+442 ETSQG

-455 FKRFSAGLSSHNTTG
+455 FKRFSAGLSSHGTSG
-470 FETYDN
+470 FESYDN
-476 SQVIKDATDSITK
+476 SQVIKDTTDSITK

-516 LNIGEEATASLK
+516 LNIGEEAIASLK

-546 TPDSIINFT
+546 TPDSIINFS

-561 FAPYGTSIFDKMV
+561 FVPYGTSIFDKMV

-584 MSSIVSRLSRAAVV
+584 MSSIVSRLSSAAVV

-697 DSVDLREKLVHL
+697 DNVDLREKLVHL

-714 NNIINKQASI
+714 NNIINKQSTI
-724 EEGLDQF
+724 EDGLDQF
-731 LNCMFKKV
+731 LNAMFKKL
-739 LKYNNYKE
+739 LKYNNFKE

-774 ITIVQNIV
+774 ITVVNNIV
-782 NALDGLK
+782 NSLDGLK
-789 LPSDPRKIL
+789 VPIDPRKIL

-805 NWDTI
+805 NWDNI
-810 YKEGQNYKQELG
+810 HKEGLAYKQDFG
-822 KQAIIT
+822 KQAIISQNDQT
-828 PDNQQGY
+828 NY

>member
-1 MGMWGNFSKDEDEE
+1 MGMWDNFAKEDD
-15 NLDQITATEEKE
+15 NLDEISSTEEKE

-33 SVNTLTALVNRQKE
+33 SVGTLVALTNRSRE

-69 NLDELNKAA
+69 NIDELNKAA
-78 SKETTYKTEEEY
+78 SKETTYKTEEEF

-108 SSANFAVSTERK
+108 SSSNFAVSTERK

-130 DSNYI
+130 DSNFI

-164 NKMALFDS
+164 NKTDLFSS
-172 LGNDIKN
+172 LGNDVQN

-188 LIKYKLQKQLKDT
+188 LVKYKLQKQLKDT

-216 VDLNLLNNLGGI
+216 VDLNLLSVMGGI

-237 SSGQTLIDE
+237 SSGQTMVDQNGVEYKSLTQTSIVRE
-246 FGNEIKG
+246 EI
-253 QKPNNIKT
+253 
-261 ENLLLESTI
+261 LVESTI
-270 YTYEKNKKKD
+270 EKPKDKKD
-280 TERKPEIIQ
+280 KDKDRDKEKVKT
-289 TNIIFESNFDCYES
+289 TVIFESNFDCFES
-303 EQDLY
+303 EEDLLITIK
-308 NAIQNKD
+308 NNEFKS
-315 FENILNN
+315 ILNSS
-322 GKESIQES
+322 KEIHEDSKDIIQEQEHS
-330 STPKTKKRKIKVLNE
+330 ISNIDNFLNE
-345 NGQEIEKEE
+345 
-354 DILETP
+354 L
-360 HLDSFLQE
+360 
-368 MLQENSLDQV
+368 LQENTLDHI
-378 DLSFFDNMDLMGN
+378 DLGFFDQMNLENSPDN
-391 ETDTQEQFNIKD
+391 SDSKQFNVKD
-403 ITTLKLDALKDIY
+403 IMKLKLDSLKDIY
-416 LDYHHPKNVIIIEKN
+416 LDYHHPKNVIIIEKH
-431 NLIYGY
+431 NLVYGY

-442 DTSQG
+442 ETSQG

-455 FKRFSAGLSSHNTTG
+455 FKRFSAGLSSHGTSG
-470 FETYDN
+470 FESYDN
-476 SQVIKDATDSITK
+476 SQVIRDTTDSITK

-516 LNIGEEATASLK
+516 LNIGEEAIASLK

-546 TPDSIINFT
+546 TPDTIINFS

-697 DSVDLREKLVHL
+697 DNVDLREKLVHL

-724 EEGLDQF
+724 EDGLDQF
-731 LNCMFKKV
+731 LNAMFKKL
-739 LKYNNYKE
+739 LKYNNFKE

-774 ITIVQNIV
+774 ITVVNNIV
-782 NALDGLK
+782 NSLDGLK
-789 LPSDPRKIL
+789 VPIDPRKIL

-805 NWDTI
+805 NWDNI
-810 YKEGQNYKQELG
+810 HKEGLAYKQDFG
-822 KQAIIT
+822 KQAIISQNDQT
-828 PDNQQGY
+828 NY

>member
-1 MGMWGNFSKDEDEE
+1 MGMWDNFAKEDD
-15 NLDQITATEEKE
+15 NLDEISSTEEKE

-33 SVNTLTALVNRQKE
+33 SVGTLVALTNRSRE

-69 NLDELNKAA
+69 NIDELNKAA
-78 SKETTYKTEEEY
+78 SKETTYKTEEEF

-108 SSANFAVSTERK
+108 SSSNFAVSTERK

-130 DSNYI
+130 DSNFI

-164 NKMALFDS
+164 NKTDLFSS
-172 LGNDIKN
+172 LGNDVQN

-188 LIKYKLQKQLKDT
+188 LVKYKLQKQLKDT

-216 VDLNLLNNLGGI
+216 VDLNLLSVMGGI

-237 SSGQTLIDE
+237 SSGQTMVDQNGVEYKSLTQTSIVRE
-246 FGNEIKG
+246 EI
-253 QKPNNIKT
+253 
-261 ENLLLESTI
+261 LVESTI
-270 YTYEKNKKKD
+270 EKPKDKKDKNKDREKEKVK
-280 TERKPEIIQ
+280 T
-289 TNIIFESNFDCYES
+289 TVIFESNFDCFES
-303 EQDLY
+303 EEDLLITIK
-308 NAIQNKD
+308 NNEFKS
-315 FENILNN
+315 ILNSS
-322 GKESIQES
+322 KEIHEDSKDIIQEQEHS
-330 STPKTKKRKIKVLNE
+330 VSNIDNFLNE
-345 NGQEIEKEE
+345 
-354 DILETP
+354 L
-360 HLDSFLQE
+360 
-368 MLQENSLDQV
+368 LQENTLDHI
-378 DLSFFDNMDLMGN
+378 DLGFFDQMNLENSPDN
-391 ETDTQEQFNIKD
+391 SNSKQFNVKD
-403 ITTLKLDALKDIY
+403 IMKLKLDSLKDIY
-416 LDYHHPKNVIIIEKN
+416 LDYHHPKNIIIIEKH
-431 NLIYGY
+431 NLVYGY

-442 DTSQG
+442 ETSQG

-455 FKRFSAGLSSHNTTG
+455 FKRFSAGLSSHGTSG
-470 FETYDN
+470 FESYDN
-476 SQVIKDATDSITK
+476 SQVIKDTTDSITK

-516 LNIGEEATASLK
+516 LNIGEEAIASLK

-546 TPDSIINFT
+546 TPDSIINFS

-656 RFIDM
+656 KFIDM

-697 DSVDLREKLVHL
+697 DNVDLREKLVHL

-714 NNIINKQASI
+714 NNIINKQATI
-724 EEGLDQF
+724 EDGLDQF
-731 LNCMFKKV
+731 LNAMFKKL
-739 LKYNNYKE
+739 LKYNNFKE

-774 ITIVQNIV
+774 ITVVNNIV
-782 NALDGLK
+782 NSLDGLK
-789 LPSDPRKIL
+789 VPIDPRKIL

-805 NWDTI
+805 NWNNI
-810 YKEGQNYKQELG
+810 HKEGLAYKQDFG
-822 KQAIIT
+822 KQAIISQNDQT
-828 PDNQQGY
+828 NY

>member
-1 MGMWGNFSKDEDEE
+1 MGMWDNFAKEDD
-15 NLDQITATEEKE
+15 NLDEISSTEEKE

-33 SVNTLTALVNRQKE
+33 SVGTLVALTNRSRE

-69 NLDELNKAA
+69 NIDELNKAA
-78 SKETTYKTEEEY
+78 SKETTYKTEEEF

-130 DSNYI
+130 DSNFI

-164 NKMALFDS
+164 NKTDLFSS
-172 LGNDIKN
+172 LGNDVQN

-188 LIKYKLQKQLKDT
+188 LVKYKLQKQLKDT

-216 VDLNLLNNLGGI
+216 VDLNLLSVMGGI

-237 SSGQTLIDE
+237 SSGQTMVDQNGVEYKSLTQTSIVRE
-246 FGNEIKG
+246 EI
-253 QKPNNIKT
+253 
-261 ENLLLESTI
+261 LVESTI
-270 YTYEKNKKKD
+270 EKPKDKKD
-280 TERKPEIIQ
+280 KKDQDREKEKIKT
-289 TNIIFESNFDCYES
+289 TVIFESNFDCFES
-303 EQDLY
+303 EEDLLITIK
-308 NAIQNKD
+308 NNEFKS
-315 FENILNN
+315 ILNSS
-322 GKESIQES
+322 KEIHEDSKDIIQEQEHS
-330 STPKTKKRKIKVLNE
+330 VSNIDNFLNE
-345 NGQEIEKEE
+345 
-354 DILETP
+354 L
-360 HLDSFLQE
+360 
-368 MLQENSLDQV
+368 LQENTLDHI
-378 DLSFFDNMDLMGN
+378 DLGFFDQMNLENSPDN
-391 ETDTQEQFNIKD
+391 SDSKQFNVKD
-403 ITTLKLDALKDIY
+403 IMKLKLDSLKDIY
-416 LDYHHPKNVIIIEKN
+416 LDYHHPKNIIIIEKH
-431 NLIYGY
+431 NLVYGY

-442 DTSQG
+442 ETSQG

-455 FKRFSAGLSSHNTTG
+455 FKRFSAGLSSHGTSG
-470 FETYDN
+470 FESYDN
-476 SQVIKDATDSITK
+476 SQVIRDTTDSITK

-516 LNIGEEATASLK
+516 LNIGEEAIASLK

-546 TPDSIINFT
+546 TPDSIINFS

-697 DSVDLREKLVHL
+697 DNVDLREKLVHL

-714 NNIINKQASI
+714 NNIINKQATI
-724 EEGLDQF
+724 EDGLDQF
-731 LNCMFKKV
+731 LNAMFKKL
-739 LKYNNYKE
+739 LKYNNFKE

-774 ITIVQNIV
+774 ITVVNNIV
-782 NALDGLK
+782 NSLDGLK
-789 LPSDPRKIL
+789 VPIDPRKIL

-805 NWDTI
+805 NWDNI
-810 YKEGQNYKQELG
+810 HKEGLAYKQDFG
-822 KQAIIT
+822 KQAIISQNDQT
-828 PDNQQGY
+828 NY

>member
-1 MGMWGNFSKDEDEE
+1 MGMWDNFAKEDD
-15 NLDQITATEEKE
+15 NLDEISSTEEKE
-27 PIKLID
+27 PIKLIN
-33 SVNTLTALVNRQKE
+33 SVGTLVALTNRSRE

-69 NLDELNKAA
+69 NIDELNKAA
-78 SKETTYKTEEEY
+78 SKETTYKTEEEF

-108 SSANFAVSTERK
+108 SSSNFAVSTERK

-130 DSNYI
+130 DSNFI

-164 NKMALFDS
+164 NKTDLFSS
-172 LGNDIKN
+172 LGNDVQN

-188 LIKYKLQKQLKDT
+188 LVKYKLQKQLKDT

-216 VDLNLLNNLGGI
+216 VDLNLLSVMGGI

-237 SSGQTLIDE
+237 SSGQTMVDQNGVEYKSLTQTSIVRE
-246 FGNEIKG
+246 EI
-253 QKPNNIKT
+253 
-261 ENLLLESTI
+261 LVESTI
-270 YTYEKNKKKD
+270 EKPKDKKD
-280 TERKPEIIQ
+280 KDKDRDKEKVKT
-289 TNIIFESNFDCYES
+289 TVIFESNFDCFES
-303 EQDLY
+303 EEDLLITIK
-308 NAIQNKD
+308 NNEFKS
-315 FENILNN
+315 ILNSS
-322 GKESIQES
+322 KEIHEDSKDIIQEQEHS
-330 STPKTKKRKIKVLNE
+330 VSNIDNFLNE
-345 NGQEIEKEE
+345 
-354 DILETP
+354 L
-360 HLDSFLQE
+360 
-368 MLQENSLDQV
+368 LQENTLDHI
-378 DLSFFDNMDLMGN
+378 DLGFFDQMNLENSPDN
-391 ETDTQEQFNIKD
+391 SDSKQFNVKD
-403 ITTLKLDALKDIY
+403 IMKLKLDSLKDIY
-416 LDYHHPKNVIIIEKN
+416 LDYHHPKNIIIIEKH
-431 NLIYGY
+431 NLVYGY

-442 DTSQG
+442 ETSQG

-455 FKRFSAGLSSHNTTG
+455 FKRFSAGLSSHGTSG
-470 FETYDN
+470 FESYDN
-476 SQVIKDATDSITK
+476 SQVIRDTTDSITK

-516 LNIGEEATASLK
+516 LNIGEEAIASLK

-546 TPDSIINFT
+546 TPDSIINFS

-598 RKWTIEAGDKRNHE
+598 RKWTIEAGDKRNHD

-656 RFIDM
+656 KFIDM

-697 DSVDLREKLVHL
+697 DNVDLREKLVHL

-714 NNIINKQASI
+714 NNIINKQATI
-724 EEGLDQF
+724 EDGLDQF
-731 LNCMFKKV
+731 LNAMFKKL
-739 LKYNNYKE
+739 LKYNNFKE

-774 ITIVQNIV
+774 ITVVNNIV
-782 NALDGLK
+782 NSLDGLK
-789 LPSDPRKIL
+789 VPIDPRKIL

-805 NWDTI
+805 NWDNI
-810 YKEGQNYKQELG
+810 HKEGLAYKQDFG
-822 KQAIIT
+822 KQAIISQNDQT
-828 PDNQQGY
+828 NY

>member
-1 MGMWGNFSKDEDEE
+1 MGMWDNFAKEDN
-15 NLDQITATEEKE
+15 NLDEISSTEEKE

-33 SVNTLTALVNRQKE
+33 SVGTLVALTNRSRE

-69 NLDELNKAA
+69 NIDELNKAA
-78 SKETTYKTEEEY
+78 SKETTYKTEEEF

-130 DSNYI
+130 DSNFI

-164 NKMALFDS
+164 NKTDLFSS
-172 LGNDIKN
+172 LGNDVQN

-188 LIKYKLQKQLKDT
+188 LVKYKLQKQLKDT

-216 VDLNLLNNLGGI
+216 VDLNLLSVMGGI

-237 SSGQTLIDE
+237 SSGQTMVDQNGVEYKSLTQTSIVRE
-246 FGNEIKG
+246 EI
-253 QKPNNIKT
+253 
-261 ENLLLESTI
+261 LVESTI
-270 YTYEKNKKKD
+270 EKPKDKKD
-280 TERKPEIIQ
+280 KDKDRDKEKVKT
-289 TNIIFESNFDCYES
+289 TVIFESNFDCFES
-303 EQDLY
+303 EEDLLITIK
-308 NAIQNKD
+308 NNEFKS
-315 FENILNN
+315 ILNSS
-322 GKESIQES
+322 KEIHEDSKDIIQEQEHS
-330 STPKTKKRKIKVLNE
+330 VSNIDNFLNE
-345 NGQEIEKEE
+345 
-354 DILETP
+354 L
-360 HLDSFLQE
+360 
-368 MLQENSLDQV
+368 LQENTLDHI
-378 DLSFFDNMDLMGN
+378 DLGFFDQMNLENSPDN
-391 ETDTQEQFNIKD
+391 SDSKQFNVKD
-403 ITTLKLDALKDIY
+403 IMKLKLDSLKDIY
-416 LDYHHPKNVIIIEKN
+416 LDYHHPKNIIIIEKH
-431 NLIYGY
+431 NLVYGY

-442 DTSQG
+442 ETSQG

-455 FKRFSAGLSSHNTTG
+455 FKRFSAGLSSHGTSG
-470 FETYDN
+470 FESYDN
-476 SQVIKDATDSITK
+476 SQVIKDTTDSITK

-516 LNIGEEATASLK
+516 LNIGEEAIASLK

-546 TPDSIINFT
+546 TPDTIINFS

-697 DSVDLREKLVHL
+697 DNVDLREKLVHL

-714 NNIINKQASI
+714 NNIINKQATI
-724 EEGLDQF
+724 EDGLDQF
-731 LNCMFKKV
+731 LNAMFKKL
-739 LKYNNYKE
+739 LKYNNFKE

-774 ITIVQNIV
+774 ITVVNNIV
-782 NALDGLK
+782 NSLDGLK
-789 LPSDPRKIL
+789 VPIDPRKIL

-805 NWDTI
+805 NWNNI
-810 YKEGQNYKQELG
+810 HKEGLAYKQDFG
-822 KQAIIT
+822 KQAIISQNDQT
-828 PDNQQGY
+828 NY

>member
-1 MGMWGNFSKDEDEE
+1 MGMWDNFAKEDD
-15 NLDQITATEEKE
+15 NLDEISSTEEKE

-33 SVNTLTALVNRQKE
+33 SVGTLVALTNRSRE

-69 NLDELNKAA
+69 NIDELNKAA
-78 SKETTYKTEEEY
+78 SKETTYKTEEEF

-108 SSANFAVSTERK
+108 SSSNFAVSTERK

-130 DSNYI
+130 DSNFI

-164 NKMALFDS
+164 NKTDLFSS
-172 LGNDIKN
+172 LGNDVQN

-188 LIKYKLQKQLKDT
+188 LVKYKLQKQLKDT

-216 VDLNLLNNLGGI
+216 VDLNLLSVMGGI

-237 SSGQTLIDE
+237 SSGQTMVDQNGVEYKSLTQTSIVRE
-246 FGNEIKG
+246 EI
-253 QKPNNIKT
+253 
-261 ENLLLESTI
+261 LVESTI
-270 YTYEKNKKKD
+270 EKPKDKKDKNKDREKEKVK
-280 TERKPEIIQ
+280 T
-289 TNIIFESNFDCYES
+289 TVIFESNFDCFES
-303 EQDLY
+303 EEDLLITIK
-308 NAIQNKD
+308 NNE
-315 FENILNN
+315 FNSILNSS
-322 GKESIQES
+322 KEIHEDSKDIIQEQEHS
-330 STPKTKKRKIKVLNE
+330 VSNIDNFLNE
-345 NGQEIEKEE
+345 
-354 DILETP
+354 L
-360 HLDSFLQE
+360 
-368 MLQENSLDQV
+368 LQENTLDHI
-378 DLSFFDNMDLMGN
+378 DLGFFDQMNLENSPDN
-391 ETDTQEQFNIKD
+391 SDSKQFNVKD
-403 ITTLKLDALKDIY
+403 IMKLKLDSLKDIY
-416 LDYHHPKNVIIIEKN
+416 LDYHHPKNIIIIEKH
-431 NLIYGY
+431 NLVYGY

-442 DTSQG
+442 ETSQG

-455 FKRFSAGLSSHNTTG
+455 FKRFSAGLSSHGTSG
-470 FETYDN
+470 FESYDN
-476 SQVIKDATDSITK
+476 SQVIRDTTDSITK

-516 LNIGEEATASLK
+516 LNIGEEAIASLK

-546 TPDSIINFT
+546 TPDSIINFS

-598 RKWTIEAGDKRNHE
+598 RKWTIEAGDKRNHD

-656 RFIDM
+656 KFIDM

-697 DSVDLREKLVHL
+697 DNVDLREKLVHL

-714 NNIINKQASI
+714 NNIINKQATI
-724 EEGLDQF
+724 EDGLDQF
-731 LNCMFKKV
+731 LNAMFKKL
-739 LKYNNYKE
+739 LKYNNFKE

-774 ITIVQNIV
+774 ITVVNNIV
-782 NALDGLK
+782 NSLDGLK
-789 LPSDPRKIL
+789 VPIDPRKIL

-805 NWDTI
+805 NWDNI
-810 YKEGQNYKQELG
+810 HKEGLAYKQDFG
-822 KQAIIT
+822 KQAIISQNDQT
-828 PDNQQGY
+828 NY

>member
-1 MGMWGNFSKDEDEE
+1 MGMWDNFAKEDD
-15 NLDQITATEEKE
+15 NLDEISSAEEKE

-33 SVNTLTALVNRQKE
+33 SVGTLVALTNRSRE

-69 NLDELNKAA
+69 NIDELNKAA
-78 SKETTYKTEEEY
+78 SKETTYKTEEEF

-130 DSNYI
+130 DSNFI

-164 NKMALFDS
+164 NKTDLFSS
-172 LGNDIKN
+172 LGNDVQN

-188 LIKYKLQKQLKDT
+188 LVKYKLQKQLKDT

-216 VDLNLLNNLGGI
+216 VDLNLLSVMGGI

-237 SSGQTLIDE
+237 SSGQTMVDQNGVEYKSLTQTSIVRE
-246 FGNEIKG
+246 EI
-253 QKPNNIKT
+253 
-261 ENLLLESTI
+261 LVESTI
-270 YTYEKNKKKD
+270 EKPKDKKDKNKDREKEKVK
-280 TERKPEIIQ
+280 T
-289 TNIIFESNFDCYES
+289 TVIFESNFDCFES
-303 EQDLY
+303 EEDLLITIK
-308 NAIQNKD
+308 NNEFKS
-315 FENILNN
+315 ILNSS
-322 GKESIQES
+322 KEIHEDSKDIIQEQEHS
-330 STPKTKKRKIKVLNE
+330 VSNIDNFLNE
-345 NGQEIEKEE
+345 
-354 DILETP
+354 L
-360 HLDSFLQE
+360 
-368 MLQENSLDQV
+368 LQENTLDHI
-378 DLSFFDNMDLMGN
+378 DLGFFDQMNLENSPDN
-391 ETDTQEQFNIKD
+391 SNSKQFNVKD
-403 ITTLKLDALKDIY
+403 IMKLKLDSLKDIY
-416 LDYHHPKNVIIIEKN
+416 LDYHHPKNIIIIEKH
-431 NLIYGY
+431 NLVYGY

-442 DTSQG
+442 ETSQG

-455 FKRFSAGLSSHNTTG
+455 FKRFSAGLSSHGTSG
-470 FETYDN
+470 FESYDN
-476 SQVIKDATDSITK
+476 SQVIRDTTDSITK

-516 LNIGEEATASLK
+516 LNIGEEAIASLK

-546 TPDSIINFT
+546 TPDSIINFS

-782 NALDGLK
+782 NSLDGLK

-810 YKEGQNYKQELG
+810 YKEGQSYKQELG
-822 KQAIIT
+822 KQAIIA

>member
-1 MGMWGNFSKDEDEE
+1 MGMWDNFAKEDD
-15 NLDQITATEEKE
+15 NLDEISSTEEKE

-33 SVNTLTALVNRQKE
+33 SVGTLVALTNRSRE

-69 NLDELNKAA
+69 NIDELNKAA
-78 SKETTYKTEEEY
+78 SKETTYKTEEEF

-130 DSNYI
+130 DSNFI

-164 NKMALFDS
+164 NKTDLFSS
-172 LGNDIKN
+172 LGNDVQN

-188 LIKYKLQKQLKDT
+188 LVKYKLQKQLKDT

-216 VDLNLLNNLGGI
+216 VDLNLLSVMGGI

-237 SSGQTLIDE
+237 SSGQTMVDQNGVEYKSLTQTSIVRE
-246 FGNEIKG
+246 EI
-253 QKPNNIKT
+253 
-261 ENLLLESTI
+261 LVESTI
-270 YTYEKNKKKD
+270 EKPKDKKDKNKDREKEKVK
-280 TERKPEIIQ
+280 T
-289 TNIIFESNFDCYES
+289 TVIFESNFDCFES
-303 EQDLY
+303 EEDLLITIK
-308 NAIQNKD
+308 NNEFKS
-315 FENILNN
+315 ILNSS
-322 GKESIQES
+322 KEIHEDSKDIIQEQEHS
-330 STPKTKKRKIKVLNE
+330 VSNIDNFLNE
-345 NGQEIEKEE
+345 
-354 DILETP
+354 L
-360 HLDSFLQE
+360 
-368 MLQENSLDQV
+368 LQENTLDHI
-378 DLSFFDNMDLMGN
+378 DLGFFDQMNLENSPDN
-391 ETDTQEQFNIKD
+391 SDSKQFNVKD
-403 ITTLKLDALKDIY
+403 IMKLKLDSLKDIY
-416 LDYHHPKNVIIIEKN
+416 LDYHHPKNIIIIEKH
-431 NLIYGY
+431 NLVYGY

-442 DTSQG
+442 ETSQG

-455 FKRFSAGLSSHNTTG
+455 FKRFSAGLSSHGTSG
-470 FETYDN
+470 FESYDN
-476 SQVIKDATDSITK
+476 SQVIRDTTDSITK

-516 LNIGEEATASLK
+516 LNIGEEAIASLK

-546 TPDSIINFT
+546 TPDTIINFS

-697 DSVDLREKLVHL
+697 DNVDLREKLVHL

-714 NNIINKQASI
+714 NNIINKQATI
-724 EEGLDQF
+724 EDGLDQF
-731 LNCMFKKV
+731 LNAMFKKL
-739 LKYNNYKE
+739 LKYNNFKE

-774 ITIVQNIV
+774 ITVVNNIV
-782 NALDGLK
+782 NSLDGLK
-789 LPSDPRKIL
+789 VPIDPRKIL

-805 NWDTI
+805 NWDNI
-810 YKEGQNYKQELG
+810 HKEGLAYKQDFG
-822 KQAIIT
+822 KQAIISQNDQT
-828 PDNQQGY
+828 NY

>member
-1 MGMWGNFSKDEDEE
+1 MGMWDNFAKEDD
-15 NLDQITATEEKE
+15 NLDEISSTEEKE

-33 SVNTLTALVNRQKE
+33 SVGTLVALTNRSRE

-69 NLDELNKAA
+69 NIDELNKAA
-78 SKETTYKTEEEY
+78 SKETTYKTEEEF

-130 DSNYI
+130 DSNFI

-164 NKMALFDS
+164 NKTDLFSS
-172 LGNDIKN
+172 LGNDVQN

-188 LIKYKLQKQLKDT
+188 LVKYKLQKQLKDT

-216 VDLNLLNNLGGI
+216 VDLNLLSVMGGI

-237 SSGQTLIDE
+237 SSGQTMVDQNGVEYKSLTQTSIVRE
-246 FGNEIKG
+246 EI
-253 QKPNNIKT
+253 
-261 ENLLLESTI
+261 LVESTI
-270 YTYEKNKKKD
+270 EKPKDKKD
-280 TERKPEIIQ
+280 KDKDREKEKVKT
-289 TNIIFESNFDCYES
+289 TVIFESNFDCFES
-303 EQDLY
+303 EEDLLITIK
-308 NAIQNKD
+308 NNE
-315 FENILNN
+315 FNSILNSS
-322 GKESIQES
+322 KEIQEDS
-330 STPKTKKRKIKVLNE
+330 KDIIQEQEHSVSNIDNFLNE
-345 NGQEIEKEE
+345 
-354 DILETP
+354 L
-360 HLDSFLQE
+360 
-368 MLQENSLDQV
+368 LQENTLDHI
-378 DLSFFDNMDLMGN
+378 DLGFFDQMNLENSPDNSDLK
-391 ETDTQEQFNIKD
+391 QFNVKD
-403 ITTLKLDALKDIY
+403 IMKLKLDSLKDIY
-416 LDYHHPKNVIIIEKN
+416 LDYHHPKNIIIIEKH
-431 NLIYGY
+431 NLVYGY

-442 DTSQG
+442 ETSQG

-455 FKRFSAGLSSHNTTG
+455 FKRFSAGLSSHGTSG
-470 FETYDN
+470 FESYDN
-476 SQVIKDATDSITK
+476 SQVIRDTTDSITK

-516 LNIGEEATASLK
+516 LNIGEEAIASLK

-546 TPDSIINFT
+546 TPDTIINFS

-697 DSVDLREKLVHL
+697 DNVDLREKLVHL

-714 NNIINKQASI
+714 NNIINKQATI
-724 EEGLDQF
+724 EDGLDQF
-731 LNCMFKKV
+731 LNAMFKKL
-739 LKYNNYKE
+739 LKYNNFKE

-774 ITIVQNIV
+774 ITVVNNIV
-782 NALDGLK
+782 NSLDGLK
-789 LPSDPRKIL
+789 VPIDPRKIL

-805 NWDTI
+805 NWDNI
-810 YKEGQNYKQELG
+810 HKEGLAYKQDFG
-822 KQAIIT
+822 KQAIISPNDQT
-828 PDNQQGY
+828 NY

>member
-1 MGMWGNFSKDEDEE
+1 MGMWDNFAKEDD
-15 NLDQITATEEKE
+15 NLDEISSTEEKE

-33 SVNTLTALVNRQKE
+33 SVGTLVALTNRSRE

-69 NLDELNKAA
+69 NIDELNKAA
-78 SKETTYKTEEEY
+78 SKETTYKTEEEF

-130 DSNYI
+130 DSNFI

-164 NKMALFDS
+164 NKTDLFSS
-172 LGNDIKN
+172 LGNDVQN

-188 LIKYKLQKQLKDT
+188 LVKYKLQKQLKDT

-216 VDLNLLNNLGGI
+216 VDLNLLSVMGGI

-237 SSGQTLIDE
+237 SSGQTMVDQNGVEYKSLTQTSIVRE
-246 FGNEIKG
+246 EI
-253 QKPNNIKT
+253 
-261 ENLLLESTI
+261 LVESTI
-270 YTYEKNKKKD
+270 EKPKDKKDKNKDREKEKVK
-280 TERKPEIIQ
+280 T
-289 TNIIFESNFDCYES
+289 TVIFESNFDCFES
-303 EQDLY
+303 EEDLLITIK
-308 NAIQNKD
+308 NNEFKS
-315 FENILNN
+315 ILNSS
-322 GKESIQES
+322 KEIHEDSKDIIQEQEHS
-330 STPKTKKRKIKVLNE
+330 VSNIDNFLNE
-345 NGQEIEKEE
+345 
-354 DILETP
+354 L
-360 HLDSFLQE
+360 
-368 MLQENSLDQV
+368 LQENTLDHI
-378 DLSFFDNMDLMGN
+378 DLGFFDQMNLENSPDN
-391 ETDTQEQFNIKD
+391 SDSKQFNVKD
-403 ITTLKLDALKDIY
+403 IMKLKLDSLKDIY
-416 LDYHHPKNVIIIEKN
+416 LDYHHPKNVIIIEKH
-431 NLIYGY
+431 NLVYGY

-442 DTSQG
+442 ETSQG

-455 FKRFSAGLSSHNTTG
+455 FKRFSAGLSSHGTSG
-470 FETYDN
+470 FESYDN
-476 SQVIKDATDSITK
+476 SQVIRDTTDSITK

-516 LNIGEEATASLK
+516 LNIGEEAIASLK

-546 TPDSIINFT
+546 TPDTIINFS

-697 DSVDLREKLVHL
+697 DNVDLREKLVHL

-714 NNIINKQASI
+714 NNIINKQATI
-724 EEGLDQF
+724 EDGLDQF
-731 LNCMFKKV
+731 LNAMFKKL
-739 LKYNNYKE
+739 LKYNNFKE

-774 ITIVQNIV
+774 ITVVNNIV
-782 NALDGLK
+782 NSLDGLK
-789 LPSDPRKIL
+789 VPIDPRKIL

-805 NWDTI
+805 NWDNI
-810 YKEGQNYKQELG
+810 HKEGLAYKQDFG
-822 KQAIIT
+822 KQAIISQNDQT
-828 PDNQQGY
+828 NY

>member
-1 MGMWGNFSKDEDEE
+1 MGMWDNFAKEDD
-15 NLDQITATEEKE
+15 NLDEISSTEEKE

-33 SVNTLTALVNRQKE
+33 SVGTLVALTNRSRE

-69 NLDELNKAA
+69 NIDELNKAA
-78 SKETTYKTEEEY
+78 SKETTYKTEEEF

-130 DSNYI
+130 DSNFI

-164 NKMALFDS
+164 NKTDLFSS
-172 LGNDIKN
+172 LGNDVQN

-188 LIKYKLQKQLKDT
+188 LVKYKLQKQLKDT

-216 VDLNLLNNLGGI
+216 VDLNLLSVMGGI

-237 SSGQTLIDE
+237 SSGQTMVDQNGVAYKSLTQTSIVRE
-246 FGNEIKG
+246 EI
-253 QKPNNIKT
+253 
-261 ENLLLESTI
+261 LVESTI
-270 YTYEKNKKKD
+270 EKPKDKKDKNKDREKEKVK
-280 TERKPEIIQ
+280 T
-289 TNIIFESNFDCYES
+289 TVIFESNFDCFES
-303 EQDLY
+303 EEDLLITIK
-308 NAIQNKD
+308 NNEFKS
-315 FENILNN
+315 ILNSS
-322 GKESIQES
+322 KEIHEDSKDIIQEQEHS
-330 STPKTKKRKIKVLNE
+330 VSNIDNFLNE
-345 NGQEIEKEE
+345 
-354 DILETP
+354 L
-360 HLDSFLQE
+360 
-368 MLQENSLDQV
+368 LQENTLDHI
-378 DLSFFDNMDLMGN
+378 DLGFFDQMNLENSPDN
-391 ETDTQEQFNIKD
+391 SDSKQFNVKD
-403 ITTLKLDALKDIY
+403 IMKLKLDSLKDIY
-416 LDYHHPKNVIIIEKN
+416 LDYHHPKNIIIIEKH
-431 NLIYGY
+431 NLVYGY

-442 DTSQG
+442 ETSQG

-455 FKRFSAGLSSHNTTG
+455 FKRFSAGLSSHGTSG
-470 FETYDN
+470 FESYDN
-476 SQVIKDATDSITK
+476 SQVIRDTTDSITK

-516 LNIGEEATASLK
+516 LNIGEEAIASLK

-546 TPDSIINFT
+546 TPDSIINFS

-598 RKWTIEAGDKRNHE
+598 RKWTIEAGDKRNHD

-656 RFIDM
+656 KFIDM

-697 DSVDLREKLVHL
+697 DNVDLREKLVHL

-724 EEGLDQF
+724 EDGLDQF
-731 LNCMFKKV
+731 LNAMFKKL
-739 LKYNNYKE
+739 LKYNNFKE

-774 ITIVQNIV
+774 ITVVNNIV
-782 NALDGLK
+782 NSLDGLK
-789 LPSDPRKIL
+789 VPIDPRKIL

-805 NWDTI
+805 NWDNI
-810 YKEGQNYKQELG
+810 HKEGLAYKQDFG
-822 KQAIIT
+822 KQAIISQNDQT
-828 PDNQQGY
+828 NY

>member
-1 MGMWGNFSKDEDEE
+1 MGMWDNFAKEDD
-15 NLDQITATEEKE
+15 NLDEISSTEEKE

-33 SVNTLTALVNRQKE
+33 SVGTLVALTNRSRE

-69 NLDELNKAA
+69 NIDELNKAA
-78 SKETTYKTEEEY
+78 SKETTYKTEEEF

-130 DSNYI
+130 DSNFI

-164 NKMALFDS
+164 NKTDLFSS
-172 LGNDIKN
+172 LGNDVQN

-188 LIKYKLQKQLKDT
+188 LVKYKLQKQLKDT

-216 VDLNLLNNLGGI
+216 VDLNLLSVMGGI

-237 SSGQTLIDE
+237 SSGQTMVDQNGVEYKSLTQTSIVRE
-246 FGNEIKG
+246 EI
-253 QKPNNIKT
+253 
-261 ENLLLESTI
+261 LVESTI
-270 YTYEKNKKKD
+270 EKPKDKKD
-280 TERKPEIIQ
+280 KDKDREKEKVKT
-289 TNIIFESNFDCYES
+289 TVIFESNFDCFES
-303 EQDLY
+303 EEDLLITIK
-308 NAIQNKD
+308 NNEFKS
-315 FENILNN
+315 ILNSS
-322 GKESIQES
+322 KEIHEDSKDIIQEQEHS
-330 STPKTKKRKIKVLNE
+330 VSNIDNFLNE
-345 NGQEIEKEE
+345 
-354 DILETP
+354 L
-360 HLDSFLQE
+360 
-368 MLQENSLDQV
+368 LQENTLDHI
-378 DLSFFDNMDLMGN
+378 DLGFFDQMNLENSPDN
-391 ETDTQEQFNIKD
+391 SDSKQFNVKD
-403 ITTLKLDALKDIY
+403 IMKLKLDSLKDIY
-416 LDYHHPKNVIIIEKN
+416 LDYHHPKNVIIIEKH
-431 NLIYGY
+431 NLVYGY

-442 DTSQG
+442 ETSQG

-455 FKRFSAGLSSHNTTG
+455 FKRFSAGLSSHGTSG
-470 FETYDN
+470 FESYDN
-476 SQVIKDATDSITK
+476 SQVIRDTTDSITK

-516 LNIGEEATASLK
+516 LNIGEEAIASLK

-546 TPDSIINFT
+546 TPDTIINFS

-697 DSVDLREKLVHL
+697 DNVDLREKLVHL

-714 NNIINKQASI
+714 NNIINKQATI
-724 EEGLDQF
+724 EDGLDQF
-731 LNCMFKKV
+731 LNAMFKKL
-739 LKYNNYKE
+739 LKYNNFKE

-774 ITIVQNIV
+774 ITVVNNIV
-782 NALDGLK
+782 NSLDGLK
-789 LPSDPRKIL
+789 VPIDPRKIL

-805 NWDTI
+805 NWDNI
-810 YKEGQNYKQELG
+810 HKEGLAYKQDFG
-822 KQAIIT
+822 KQAIISQNDQT
-828 PDNQQGY
+828 NY

>member
-1 MGMWGNFSKDEDEE
+1 MGMWDNFAKEDD
-15 NLDQITATEEKE
+15 NLDEISSTEEKE

-33 SVNTLTALVNRQKE
+33 SVGTLVALTNRSRE

-69 NLDELNKAA
+69 NIDELNKAA
-78 SKETTYKTEEEY
+78 SKETTYKTEEEF

-108 SSANFAVSTERK
+108 SSSNFAVSTERK

-130 DSNYI
+130 DSNFI

-164 NKMALFDS
+164 NKTDLFSS
-172 LGNDIKN
+172 LGNDVQN

-188 LIKYKLQKQLKDT
+188 LVKYKLQKQLKDT

-216 VDLNLLNNLGGI
+216 VDLNLLSVMGGI

-237 SSGQTLIDE
+237 SSGQTMVDQNGVEYKSLTQTSIVRE
-246 FGNEIKG
+246 EI
-253 QKPNNIKT
+253 
-261 ENLLLESTI
+261 LVESTI
-270 YTYEKNKKKD
+270 EKPKDKKD
-280 TERKPEIIQ
+280 KDKDREKEKVKT
-289 TNIIFESNFDCYES
+289 TVIFESNFDCFES
-303 EQDLY
+303 EEDLLITIK
-308 NAIQNKD
+308 NNEFKS
-315 FENILNN
+315 ILNSS
-322 GKESIQES
+322 KEIHEDSKDIIQEQEHS
-330 STPKTKKRKIKVLNE
+330 VSNIDNFLNE
-345 NGQEIEKEE
+345 
-354 DILETP
+354 L
-360 HLDSFLQE
+360 
-368 MLQENSLDQV
+368 LQENTLDHI
-378 DLSFFDNMDLMGN
+378 DLGFFDQMNLENSPDN
-391 ETDTQEQFNIKD
+391 SDSKQFNVKD
-403 ITTLKLDALKDIY
+403 IMKLKLDSLKDIY
-416 LDYHHPKNVIIIEKN
+416 LDYHHPKNIIIIEKH
-431 NLIYGY
+431 NLVYGY

-442 DTSQG
+442 ETSQG

-455 FKRFSAGLSSHNTTG
+455 FKRFSAGLSSHGTSG
-470 FETYDN
+470 FESYDN
-476 SQVIKDATDSITK
+476 SQVIRDTTDSITK

-516 LNIGEEATASLK
+516 LNIGEEAIASLK

-546 TPDSIINFT
+546 TPDSIINFS

-697 DSVDLREKLVHL
+697 DNVDLREKLVHL

-714 NNIINKQASI
+714 NNIINKQATI
-724 EEGLDQF
+724 EDGLDQF
-731 LNCMFKKV
+731 LNAMFKKL
-739 LKYNNYKE
+739 LKYNNFKE

-774 ITIVQNIV
+774 ITVVNNIV
-782 NALDGLK
+782 NSLDGLK
-789 LPSDPRKIL
+789 VPIDPRKIL

-805 NWDTI
+805 NWDNI
-810 YKEGQNYKQELG
+810 HKEGLAYKQDFG
-822 KQAIIT
+822 KQAIISQNDQT
-828 PDNQQGY
+828 NY

>member
-1 MGMWGNFSKDEDEE
+1 MGMWDNFAKEDD
-15 NLDQITATEEKE
+15 NLDEISSTEEKE

-33 SVNTLTALVNRQKE
+33 SVGTLVALTNRSRE

-69 NLDELNKAA
+69 NIDELNKAA
-78 SKETTYKTEEEY
+78 SKETTYKTEEEF

-130 DSNYI
+130 DSNFI

-164 NKMALFDS
+164 NKTDLFSS
-172 LGNDIKN
+172 LGNDVQN

-188 LIKYKLQKQLKDT
+188 LVKYKLQKQLKDT

-216 VDLNLLNNLGGI
+216 VDLNLLSVMGGI

-237 SSGQTLIDE
+237 SSGQTMVDQNGVEYKSLTQTSIVRE
-246 FGNEIKG
+246 EI
-253 QKPNNIKT
+253 
-261 ENLLLESTI
+261 LVESTI
-270 YTYEKNKKKD
+270 EKPKDKKD
-280 TERKPEIIQ
+280 KDKDREKEKVKT
-289 TNIIFESNFDCYES
+289 TVIFESNFDCFES
-303 EQDLY
+303 EEDLLITIK
-308 NAIQNKD
+308 NNEFKS
-315 FENILNN
+315 ILNSS
-322 GKESIQES
+322 KEIHEDSKDIIQEQEHS
-330 STPKTKKRKIKVLNE
+330 VSNIDNFLNE
-345 NGQEIEKEE
+345 
-354 DILETP
+354 L
-360 HLDSFLQE
+360 
-368 MLQENSLDQV
+368 LQENTLDHI
-378 DLSFFDNMDLMGN
+378 DLGFFDQMNLENSPDN
-391 ETDTQEQFNIKD
+391 SDSKQFNVKD
-403 ITTLKLDALKDIY
+403 IMKLKLDSLKDIY
-416 LDYHHPKNVIIIEKN
+416 LDYHHPKNIIIIEKH
-431 NLIYGY
+431 NLVYGY

-442 DTSQG
+442 ETSQG

-455 FKRFSAGLSSHNTTG
+455 FKRFSAGLSSHGTSG
-470 FETYDN
+470 FESYDN
-476 SQVIKDATDSITK
+476 SQVIKDTTDSITK

-516 LNIGEEATASLK
+516 LNIGEEAIASLK

-546 TPDSIINFT
+546 TPDTIINFS

-697 DSVDLREKLVHL
+697 DNVDLREKLVHL

-714 NNIINKQASI
+714 NNIINKQATI
-724 EEGLDQF
+724 EDGLDQF
-731 LNCMFKKV
+731 LNAMFKKL
-739 LKYNNYKE
+739 LKYNNFKE

-774 ITIVQNIV
+774 ITVVNNIV
-782 NALDGLK
+782 NSLDGLK
-789 LPSDPRKIL
+789 VPIDPRKIL

-805 NWDTI
+805 NWDNI
-810 YKEGQNYKQELG
+810 HKEGLAYKQDFG
-822 KQAIIT
+822 KQAIISQNDQT
-828 PDNQQGY
+828 NY

>member
-1 MGMWGNFSKDEDEE
+1 MGMWDNFAKEDD
-15 NLDQITATEEKE
+15 NLDEISSTEEKE

-33 SVNTLTALVNRQKE
+33 SVGTLVALTNRSRE

-69 NLDELNKAA
+69 NIDELNKAA
-78 SKETTYKTEEEY
+78 SKETTYKTEEEF

-130 DSNYI
+130 DSNFI

-164 NKMALFDS
+164 NKTDLFSS
-172 LGNDIKN
+172 LGNDVQN

-188 LIKYKLQKQLKDT
+188 LVKYKLQKQLKDT

-216 VDLNLLNNLGGI
+216 VDLNLLSVMGGI

-237 SSGQTLIDE
+237 SSGQTMVDQNGVEYKSLTQTSIVRE
-246 FGNEIKG
+246 EI
-253 QKPNNIKT
+253 
-261 ENLLLESTI
+261 LVESTI
-270 YTYEKNKKKD
+270 EKPKDKKDKNKDREKEKIK
-280 TERKPEIIQ
+280 T
-289 TNIIFESNFDCYES
+289 TVIFESNFDCFES
-303 EQDLY
+303 EEDLLITIK
-308 NAIQNKD
+308 NNEFKS
-315 FENILNN
+315 ILNSS
-322 GKESIQES
+322 KEIHEDSKDIIQEQEHS
-330 STPKTKKRKIKVLNE
+330 VSNIDNFLNE
-345 NGQEIEKEE
+345 
-354 DILETP
+354 L
-360 HLDSFLQE
+360 
-368 MLQENSLDQV
+368 LQENTLDHI
-378 DLSFFDNMDLMGN
+378 DLGFFDQMNLENSPDN
-391 ETDTQEQFNIKD
+391 SDSKQFNVKD
-403 ITTLKLDALKDIY
+403 IMKLKLDSLKDIY
-416 LDYHHPKNVIIIEKN
+416 LDYHHPKNIIIIEKH
-431 NLIYGY
+431 NLVYGY

-442 DTSQG
+442 ETSQG

-455 FKRFSAGLSSHNTTG
+455 FKRFSAGLSSHGTSG
-470 FETYDN
+470 FESYDN
-476 SQVIKDATDSITK
+476 SQVIKDTTDSITK

-516 LNIGEEATASLK
+516 LNIGEEAIASLK

-546 TPDSIINFT
+546 TPDTIINFS

-697 DSVDLREKLVHL
+697 DNVDLREKLVHL

-714 NNIINKQASI
+714 NNIINKQATI
-724 EEGLDQF
+724 EDGLDQF
-731 LNCMFKKV
+731 LNAMFKKL
-739 LKYNNYKE
+739 LKYNNFKE

-774 ITIVQNIV
+774 ITVVNNIV
-782 NALDGLK
+782 NSLDGLK
-789 LPSDPRKIL
+789 VPIDPRKIL

-805 NWDTI
+805 NWDNI
-810 YKEGQNYKQELG
+810 HKEGLAYKQDFG
-822 KQAIIT
+822 KQAIISQNDQT
-828 PDNQQGY
+828 NY

>member
-1 MGMWGNFSKDEDEE
+1 MGMWDNFAKEDD
-15 NLDQITATEEKE
+15 NLDEISSTEEKE

-33 SVNTLTALVNRQKE
+33 SVGTLVALTNRSRE

-69 NLDELNKAA
+69 NIDELNKAA
-78 SKETTYKTEEEY
+78 SKETTYKTEEEF

-108 SSANFAVSTERK
+108 SSSNFAVSTERK

-130 DSNYI
+130 DSNFI

-164 NKMALFDS
+164 NKTDLFSS
-172 LGNDIKN
+172 LGNDVQN

-188 LIKYKLQKQLKDT
+188 LVKYKLQKQLKDT

-216 VDLNLLNNLGGI
+216 VDLNLLSVMGGI

-237 SSGQTLIDE
+237 SSGQTIVDQNGVEYKSLTQTSIVRE
-246 FGNEIKG
+246 EI
-253 QKPNNIKT
+253 
-261 ENLLLESTI
+261 LVESTI
-270 YTYEKNKKKD
+270 EKPKDKKD
-280 TERKPEIIQ
+280 KDKDREKEKVKT
-289 TNIIFESNFDCYES
+289 TVIFESNFDCFES
-303 EQDLY
+303 EEDLLITIK
-308 NAIQNKD
+308 NNEFKS
-315 FENILNN
+315 ILNSS
-322 GKESIQES
+322 KEIHEDSKDIIQEQEHS
-330 STPKTKKRKIKVLNE
+330 VSNIDNFLNE
-345 NGQEIEKEE
+345 
-354 DILETP
+354 L
-360 HLDSFLQE
+360 
-368 MLQENSLDQV
+368 LQENTLDHI
-378 DLSFFDNMDLMGN
+378 DLGFFDQMNLENSPDN
-391 ETDTQEQFNIKD
+391 SDSKQFNVKD
-403 ITTLKLDALKDIY
+403 IMKLKLDSLKDIY
-416 LDYHHPKNVIIIEKN
+416 LDYHHPKNIIIIEKH
-431 NLIYGY
+431 NLVYGY

-442 DTSQG
+442 ETSQG

-455 FKRFSAGLSSHNTTG
+455 FKRFSAGLSSHGTSG
-470 FETYDN
+470 FESYDN
-476 SQVIKDATDSITK
+476 SQVIRDTTDSITK

-516 LNIGEEATASLK
+516 LNIGEEAIASLK

-546 TPDSIINFT
+546 TPDTIINFS

-697 DSVDLREKLVHL
+697 DNVDLREKLVHL

-714 NNIINKQASI
+714 NNIINKQATI
-724 EEGLDQF
+724 EDGLDQF
-731 LNCMFKKV
+731 LNAMFKKL
-739 LKYNNYKE
+739 LKYNNFKE

-774 ITIVQNIV
+774 ITVVNNIV
-782 NALDGLK
+782 NSLDGLK
-789 LPSDPRKIL
+789 VPIDPRKIL

-805 NWDTI
+805 NWDNI
-810 YKEGQNYKQELG
+810 HKEGLAYKQDFG
-822 KQAIIT
+822 KQAIISPNDQT
-828 PDNQQGY
+828 NY

>member
-1 MGMWGNFSKDEDEE
+1 MGMWDNFAKEDD
-15 NLDQITATEEKE
+15 NLDEISSTEEKE

-33 SVNTLTALVNRQKE
+33 SVGTLVALTNRSRE

-69 NLDELNKAA
+69 NIDELNKAA
-78 SKETTYKTEEEY
+78 SKETTYKTEEEF

-108 SSANFAVSTERK
+108 SSSNFAVSTERK

-130 DSNYI
+130 DSNFI

-164 NKMALFDS
+164 NKTDLFSS
-172 LGNDIKN
+172 LGNDVQN

-188 LIKYKLQKQLKDT
+188 LVKYKLQKQLKDT

-216 VDLNLLNNLGGI
+216 VDLNLLSVMGGI

-237 SSGQTLIDE
+237 SSGQTMVDQNGVEYKSLTQTSIVRE
-246 FGNEIKG
+246 EI
-253 QKPNNIKT
+253 
-261 ENLLLESTI
+261 LVESTI
-270 YTYEKNKKKD
+270 EKPKDKKDKNKDREKEKIK
-280 TERKPEIIQ
+280 T
-289 TNIIFESNFDCYES
+289 TVIFESNFDCFES
-303 EQDLY
+303 EEDLLITIK
-308 NAIQNKD
+308 NNEFKS
-315 FENILNN
+315 ILNSS
-322 GKESIQES
+322 KEIHEDSKDIIQEQEHS
-330 STPKTKKRKIKVLNE
+330 VSNIDNFLNE
-345 NGQEIEKEE
+345 
-354 DILETP
+354 L
-360 HLDSFLQE
+360 
-368 MLQENSLDQV
+368 LQENTLDHI
-378 DLSFFDNMDLMGN
+378 DLGFFDQMNLENSPDN
-391 ETDTQEQFNIKD
+391 SDSKQFNVKD
-403 ITTLKLDALKDIY
+403 IMKLKLDSLKDIY
-416 LDYHHPKNVIIIEKN
+416 LDYHHPKNIIIIEKH
-431 NLIYGY
+431 NLVYGY

-442 DTSQG
+442 ETSQG

-455 FKRFSAGLSSHNTTG
+455 FKRFSAGLSSHGTSG
-470 FETYDN
+470 FESYDN
-476 SQVIKDATDSITK
+476 SQVIKDTTDSITK

-516 LNIGEEATASLK
+516 LNIGEEAIASLK

-546 TPDSIINFT
+546 TPDSIINFS

-697 DSVDLREKLVHL
+697 DNVDLREKLVHL

-714 NNIINKQASI
+714 NNIINKQSTI
-724 EEGLDQF
+724 EDGLDQF
-731 LNCMFKKV
+731 LNAMFKKL
-739 LKYNNYKE
+739 LKYNNFKE

-774 ITIVQNIV
+774 ITVVNNIV
-782 NALDGLK
+782 NSLDGLK
-789 LPSDPRKIL
+789 VPIDPRKIL

-805 NWDTI
+805 NWDNI
-810 YKEGQNYKQELG
+810 HKEGLAYKQDFG
-822 KQAIIT
+822 KQAIISQNDQT
-828 PDNQQGY
+828 NY

>member
-1 MGMWGNFSKDEDEE
+1 MGMWDNFAKEDD
-15 NLDQITATEEKE
+15 NLDEISSTEEKE

-33 SVNTLTALVNRQKE
+33 SVGTLVALTNRSRE

-69 NLDELNKAA
+69 NIDELNKAA
-78 SKETTYKTEEEY
+78 SKETTYKTEEEF

-108 SSANFAVSTERK
+108 SSSNFAVSTERK

-130 DSNYI
+130 DSNFI

-164 NKMALFDS
+164 NKTDLFSS
-172 LGNDIKN
+172 LGNDVQN

-188 LIKYKLQKQLKDT
+188 LVKYKLQKQLKDT

-216 VDLNLLNNLGGI
+216 VDLNLLSVMGGI

-237 SSGQTLIDE
+237 SSGQTMVDQNGVEYKSLTQTSIVRE
-246 FGNEIKG
+246 EI
-253 QKPNNIKT
+253 
-261 ENLLLESTI
+261 LVESTI
-270 YTYEKNKKKD
+270 EKPKDKKDKNKDREKEKVK
-280 TERKPEIIQ
+280 T
-289 TNIIFESNFDCYES
+289 TVIFESNFDCFES
-303 EQDLY
+303 EEDLLITIK
-308 NAIQNKD
+308 NNEFKS
-315 FENILNN
+315 ILNSS
-322 GKESIQES
+322 KEIHEDSKDIIQEQEHS
-330 STPKTKKRKIKVLNE
+330 VSNIDNFLNE
-345 NGQEIEKEE
+345 
-354 DILETP
+354 L
-360 HLDSFLQE
+360 
-368 MLQENSLDQV
+368 LQENTLDHI
-378 DLSFFDNMDLMGN
+378 DLGFFDQMNLENSPDN
-391 ETDTQEQFNIKD
+391 SNSKQFNVKD
-403 ITTLKLDALKDIY
+403 IMKLKLDSLKDIY
-416 LDYHHPKNVIIIEKN
+416 LDYHHPKNIIIIEKH
-431 NLIYGY
+431 NLVYGY

-442 DTSQG
+442 ETSQG

-455 FKRFSAGLSSHNTTG
+455 FKRFSAGLSSHGTSG
-470 FETYDN
+470 FESYDN
-476 SQVIKDATDSITK
+476 SQVIRDTTDSITK

-516 LNIGEEATASLK
+516 LNIGEEAIASLK

-546 TPDSIINFT
+546 TPDSIINFS

-697 DSVDLREKLVHL
+697 DNVDLREKLVHL

-714 NNIINKQASI
+714 NNIINKQATI
-724 EEGLDQF
+724 EDGLDQF
-731 LNCMFKKV
+731 LNAMFKKL
-739 LKYNNYKE
+739 LKYNNFKE

-774 ITIVQNIV
+774 ITVVNNIV
-782 NALDGLK
+782 NSLDGLK
-789 LPSDPRKIL
+789 VPIDPRKIL

-805 NWDTI
+805 NWDNI
-810 YKEGQNYKQELG
+810 HKEGLAYKQDFG
-822 KQAIIT
+822 KQAIISQNDQT
-828 PDNQQGY
+828 NY

>member
-1 MGMWGNFSKDEDEE
+1 MGMWDNFAKEDD
-15 NLDQITATEEKE
+15 NLDEISSTEEKE

-33 SVNTLTALVNRQKE
+33 SVGTLVALTNRSRE

-69 NLDELNKAA
+69 NIDELNKAA
-78 SKETTYKTEEEY
+78 SKETTYKTEEEF

-130 DSNYI
+130 DSNFI

-164 NKMALFDS
+164 NKTDLFSS
-172 LGNDIKN
+172 LGNDVQN

-188 LIKYKLQKQLKDT
+188 LVKYKLQKQLKDT

-216 VDLNLLNNLGGI
+216 VDLNLLSVMGGI

-237 SSGQTLIDE
+237 SSGQTMVDQNGVEYKSLTQTSIVRE
-246 FGNEIKG
+246 EI
-253 QKPNNIKT
+253 
-261 ENLLLESTI
+261 LVESTI
-270 YTYEKNKKKD
+270 EKPKDKKDKNKDREKEKVK
-280 TERKPEIIQ
+280 T
-289 TNIIFESNFDCYES
+289 TVIFESNFDCFES
-303 EQDLY
+303 EEDLLITIK
-308 NAIQNKD
+308 NNE
-315 FENILNN
+315 FNSILNSS
-322 GKESIQES
+322 KEIHEDSKDIIQEQEHS
-330 STPKTKKRKIKVLNE
+330 ISNIDNFLNE
-345 NGQEIEKEE
+345 
-354 DILETP
+354 L
-360 HLDSFLQE
+360 
-368 MLQENSLDQV
+368 LQENTLDHI
-378 DLSFFDNMDLMGN
+378 DLGFFDQMNLENSPDN
-391 ETDTQEQFNIKD
+391 SDSKQFNVKD
-403 ITTLKLDALKDIY
+403 IMKLKLDSLKDIY
-416 LDYHHPKNVIIIEKN
+416 LDYHHPKNVIIIEKH
-431 NLIYGY
+431 NLVYGY

-442 DTSQG
+442 ETSQG

-455 FKRFSAGLSSHNTTG
+455 FKRFSAGLSSHGTSG
-470 FETYDN
+470 FESYDN
-476 SQVIKDATDSITK
+476 SQVIRDTTDSITK

-516 LNIGEEATASLK
+516 LNIGEEAIASLK

-546 TPDSIINFT
+546 TPDSIINFS

-598 RKWTIEAGDKRNHE
+598 RKWTIEAGDKRNHD

-656 RFIDM
+656 KFIDM

-697 DSVDLREKLVHL
+697 DNVDLREKLVHL

-714 NNIINKQASI
+714 NNIINKQATI
-724 EEGLDQF
+724 EDGLDQF
-731 LNCMFKKV
+731 LNAMFKKL
-739 LKYNNYKE
+739 LKYNNFKE

-774 ITIVQNIV
+774 ITVVNNIV
-782 NALDGLK
+782 NSLDGLK
-789 LPSDPRKIL
+789 VPIDPRKIL

-805 NWDTI
+805 NWDNI
-810 YKEGQNYKQELG
+810 HKEGLAYKQDFG
-822 KQAIIT
+822 KQAIISQNDQT
-828 PDNQQGY
+828 NY